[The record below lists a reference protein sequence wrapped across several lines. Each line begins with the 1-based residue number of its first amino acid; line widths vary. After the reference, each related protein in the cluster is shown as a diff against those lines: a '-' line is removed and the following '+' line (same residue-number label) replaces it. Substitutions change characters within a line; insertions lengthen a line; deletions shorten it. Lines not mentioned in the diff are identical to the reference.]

1 MSPRPH
7 SSEIHRVTQSEPR
20 KGISFS
26 RQFRFWVWVNIA
38 LQFFL
43 PLMLAFTPA
52 VRAAQVKWY
61 QTPSEQQAL
70 SASASE
76 LPTLGGSPAGDE
88 KSGDESEKATETQAA
103 QLASKTGQ
111 FLNNASGDAAAGI
124 ARQMATGKASAE
136 IEQWLNRVGTARV
149 KVQVDE
155 EFSLKNSSVDLLI
168 PWYDSPDTLLFSQ
181 HSLHRTDD
189 RTQGNLGAGYRYY
202 TPDWMAG
209 VNAFY
214 DYDFSG
220 EHSRMGMGLEY
231 GRDYLKL
238 AANGYF
244 RLSGWKD
251 ASDLADYEARPAN
264 GWDIRG
270 EGYLPVYPQLGG
282 KLVYEQYYGNEV
294 GLFGRDNRQQD
305 PRAVTAGLSY
315 TPFPLMTLS
324 ADHRMGEGGEN
335 DTRLGVEFSWQFDT
349 PLHKLLDTD
358 AVGQMR
364 TLAGS
369 RYHLVDRNNNIV
381 LEYREKNNLTL
392 KMADALRGYQ
402 GDRLSL
408 DVVVNARHG
417 LERIVWDDSALRAA
431 GGEVTCTANTQC
443 VVTLPLWK
451 TGGID
456 ANTYVISAVAHD
468 KAGNHS
474 PQASTYIFVEQSA
487 VHAEN
492 SSFEIV
498 PTDDP
503 NARVA
508 IIEADG
514 VTTATMTF
522 RAMDEQSLPISSLN
536 PEILQHESSLGG
548 LTISSVREV
557 SAGVYVA
564 TVSGNIAG
572 EAWMA
577 PVVNGSALSS
587 LRKPVTFVASVVAMD
602 FSVVTDNAIA
612 DGVLPNSV
620 KVTLTDAEGNPL
632 ADKVVSFSADNG
644 ASIAASGT
652 TGPDG
657 SVIMTLTSTVAG
669 EATVTASINGSSES
683 VRVTFTADA
692 GSAQIADGALERVIN
707 DAVANGSAPNSVKAT
722 VTDAQGNPLSGQIV
736 NFSADNGA
744 TIAASGTTGAD
755 GSVTITLTSL
765 VAGDATVTASING
778 SSRSVD
784 VTFTADASTGQIA
797 DGALERVINGA
808 LANNIATNSVKATV
822 TDAQGNLLAGQVVNF
837 SADNG
842 ATIAGSG
849 TTGSDGS
856 VTMTLISPVAGDA
869 TVTASINGS
878 SRSVSVT
885 FVADTGTAQI
895 ADGALERVING
906 ALADGTSTNSVKA
919 TVTDAQGNLLA
930 GQVVNFSADN
940 GATIA
945 ASGTTGADGTVT
957 MTLTSL
963 VAGDATVTASINNSS
978 RSVSVTFTADAG
990 TAQLADGALERVIN
1004 GALADGETPNSVK
1017 ATVTDAQGNPLS
1029 GQVVNFSANNGAT
1042 IAASGTTGDDGTVT
1056 MTLTSPVAGD
1066 ATVTASINGSSRSV
1080 NVTFVADT
1088 GTAQIADGALERVI
1102 NDALA
1107 NNIATNSVK
1116 ATVTD
1121 AQGNLLTG
1129 QVVNFSADN
1138 GATIA
1143 ASGTTGA
1150 DGTVTMTLTS
1160 PVAGDATVTAS
1171 INGSSRSVSVTFTA
1185 DASTAQIADGA
1196 LVRVTNGALAD
1207 GSTPN
1212 SVKATVT
1219 DAQGN
1224 LLAGQI
1230 VNFSVNNGA
1239 TIAASG
1245 TTGDDGT
1252 VTMTLTSTVAGD
1264 ATVTASINNSS
1275 RSVSVAFIADA
1286 STARLADG
1294 ALVRVI
1300 NGALADGETPN
1311 SVKATV
1317 TDANGNLLAGQVVNF
1332 SADNG
1337 ATIAASGTTGDDG
1350 TVTMTLTSPV
1360 VGDSTVTASINNSSE
1375 SVEVAFVADTGTA
1388 QIAAGA
1394 LEVVDTGAWADG
1406 ETTNRVKATVTDA
1419 RGTPLPDQVVNF
1431 SADNGATIAAS
1442 GTTNGAG
1449 TITMSLTSLV
1459 AGDVTVTASINGS
1472 SRSVNV
1478 AFVADTNTAQLT
1490 VTADTGEAA
1499 AANGTATRTVTATLT
1514 DAGGNPLQNQP
1525 VSFTADSGPAFSGEA
1540 SGTTDDNG
1548 TVTVALTSITAGTF
1562 TVSGTATD
1570 LSLSGSAEVAFT
1582 ADASTAR
1589 LIIETSSDTKTA
1601 NGTDTHPVT
1610 LKVEDEQ
1617 GNPLTSVHNVTLS
1630 VPADGPLF
1638 SSNNTATLGT
1648 STNSNGELEVSLTSA
1663 VAGTFAVSARLGSNT
1678 PVSAQVRFA
1687 ADISTARL
1695 TVAADSEET
1704 AAANGTA
1711 TRTVTATLTDAGD
1724 NPLQS
1729 QPVIFTVNGGPAFSG
1744 EASGT
1749 TDDNG
1754 TVTVTLTS
1762 IVAGTFTVSGVA
1774 TDLSLSGS
1782 AEVAFM
1788 ADASTAR
1795 LIIETS
1801 SDTKT
1806 ANGTDTHPVTLK
1818 VEDARGN
1825 PLTSV
1830 HNVTLSVPADG
1841 PLFSSNNAATLST
1854 TTNSNG
1860 ELEVSLTSAVAG
1872 TFAVSARLGS
1882 NTPVSAQVRFAADI
1896 STARLTVAA
1905 DSEET
1910 AAANGTATRTVT
1922 ATLTDAGGNPLQS
1935 QPVSFTVNGGPAFS
1949 GEASGTTDD
1958 NGTVTVTLTSIVA
1971 GTFTVSAAA
1980 ASLSLNGS
1988 AEVAFIAD
1996 ASTAQLVIETSSDAT
2011 IANGTDRHPVTLKVE
2026 DARGNPLTSVHNVTL
2041 SVPADGPL
2049 FSSNNAAT
2057 LSTST
2062 DSNGEL
2068 EVSLT
2073 SAVAGTFTVSA
2084 RLGSNTP
2091 VSAQVR
2097 FAADASTARLVIET
2111 SSDATTANGTDSHPV
2126 TLKVEDAQGNA
2137 LAGVRAV
2144 RLEVPTAGP
2153 LFSNDGVSLSANTD
2167 DNGELEVPLTSM
2179 VAGTFTVSARLGSGT
2194 AVSTQV
2200 TFAADLSTAR
2210 LIIETSADT
2219 KTATGADP
2227 HPVTLKVVDAQ
2238 NNALAGTH
2246 TVTLSVPADGPLFS
2260 NNAATLSTTTNNN
2273 GELEVPLTSTVV
2285 GTFTV
2290 NASLGS
2296 DTPVSADLTF
2306 VRYEIYTATISL
2318 SPETDG
2324 TDLSSDISIAA
2335 NGTDQTRVVV
2345 VIKDQDQ
2352 RPAVGLTGLKIK
2364 ANQSL
2369 MKEIAGS
2376 VMTAGTEYDLVPST
2390 TDGVYYKTVVAGTDT
2405 GSVRFSV
2412 TSGLTENDIAITS
2425 NSVTV
2430 NLTAGEPASA
2440 GVYLSSE
2447 TDGTDI
2453 ASRTTTLAA
2462 NGTDRKNIVIV
2473 VKDANG
2479 HGVTGLEDG
2488 LRVLTS
2494 TGGLLST
2501 VSGTEIA
2508 GGTEYGGFEPGTA
2521 DGVYYLTLKA
2531 GTTLGTVVF
2540 NVTNGLPQDLITPGT
2555 NNVTINLAAG
2565 EQSVAGIYLSSERDG
2580 TGLEA
2585 TKSLVADGNSS
2596 SYTRVVVTV
2605 RDANGHGINGLP
2617 LTIAAQ
2623 SGGGLLKNANGVSIT
2638 EGTDFTMA
2646 RGTEDGVYY
2655 LSVWAQTT
2663 SGTVKFSVTGG
2674 LNPGVIP
2681 AGQNNVT
2688 VNLTAG
2694 EQSVAGIYLS
2704 SETDGT
2710 GLEATKS
2717 LVANGS
2723 SYTRVVVKVE
2733 DANGNGVTGLRL
2745 KIAAQSGGGLLR
2757 NANNVSMTQ
2766 GTDFD
2771 MVAGTEDGV
2780 YYLSVWAGTR
2790 TGTVTFSVTDG
2801 LNPGVLPAGS
2811 NNVTVNLTAGAPSV
2825 AGIYLSSEADGTALE
2840 STKSLVAV
2848 ANSNFTRVVVTVKD
2862 ANGNGVKGLEG
2873 LKIAAQSGG
2882 GLLTSGGVSMT
2893 QGTDFDMIASD
2904 VEGVYYLNVWS
2915 GNTSG
2920 TVTFSVTRGLN
2931 PGVIPTGRNNVTVN
2945 LTAGDPSVA
2954 GIYLSSET
2962 NGTALTGTK
2971 SIVADGSSY
2980 TRVVVTVKDANGNGV
2995 NDLRLKIAAQSG
3007 GGLLTSGG
3015 VSMTQGTDFDMIAS
3029 GVDGVYY
3036 RNVWSRKTAGT
3047 VKFSVTGGV
3056 DEGLIPAG
3064 SNNVTVNLT
3073 AGSPSSANT
3082 SIRLSS
3088 RTDGTALVTSTS
3100 MVANGSNETRV
3111 VVTVKDANGNPVK
3124 DLTDL
3129 RIKAGTGS
3137 LLKNTDG
3144 TLIAEGTEYAL
3155 ASTTDGVYYKT
3166 VKAGT
3171 KAGSV
3176 KFWVS
3181 YGLPGGTIS
3190 DADNGVTVNLVADTP
3205 SSANTSIRLSS
3216 RTDGTALVTSTSLVA
3231 NGSNETKVV
3240 VTVKDANGNP
3250 VKNLTGLRIK
3260 AGTDSLLKN
3269 TDGTLIVTGTEY
3281 ALASTTDGVYYK
3293 TVKAGTTAGSVRF
3306 WVSYGL
3312 PAGTIS
3318 SADNGVTVTLTTP
3331 PPATAQINAWWS
3343 YQGGSNGSTYREFSS
3358 AVRFLTSAGT
3368 PMQCDSVTV
3377 VGNGGTG
3384 FAANANTTMAN
3395 RHTFA
3400 ASYWSNDS
3408 STFNANTKTYSFSK
3422 RTSVYQNGGAGNT
3435 FSVVLAA
3442 SGQISYPVV
3451 GVGMLGGGDLLTFSC
3466 RVGSTTYSFKSSNN
3480 NMTVNSSLF

>member
-1 MSPRPH
+1 
-7 SSEIHRVTQSEPR
+7 
-20 KGISFS
+20 
-26 RQFRFWVWVNIA
+26 
-38 LQFFL
+38 
-43 PLMLAFTPA
+43 
-52 VRAAQVKWY
+52 
-61 QTPSEQQAL
+61 
-70 SASASE
+70 
-76 LPTLGGSPAGDE
+76 
-88 KSGDESEKATETQAA
+88 
-103 QLASKTGQ
+103 
-111 FLNNASGDAAAGI
+111 
-124 ARQMATGKASAE
+124 
-136 IEQWLNRVGTARV
+136 
-149 KVQVDE
+149 
-155 EFSLKNSSVDLLI
+155 
-168 PWYDSPDTLLFSQ
+168 
-181 HSLHRTDD
+181 
-189 RTQGNLGAGYRYY
+189 
-202 TPDWMAG
+202 
-209 VNAFY
+209 
-214 DYDFSG
+214 
-220 EHSRMGMGLEY
+220 
-231 GRDYLKL
+231 
-238 AANGYF
+238 
-244 RLSGWKD
+244 
-251 ASDLADYEARPAN
+251 
-264 GWDIRG
+264 
-270 EGYLPVYPQLGG
+270 
-282 KLVYEQYYGNEV
+282 
-294 GLFGRDNRQQD
+294 
-305 PRAVTAGLSY
+305 
-315 TPFPLMTLS
+315 
-324 ADHRMGEGGEN
+324 
-335 DTRLGVEFSWQFDT
+335 
-349 PLHKLLDTD
+349 
-358 AVGQMR
+358 
-364 TLAGS
+364 
-369 RYHLVDRNNNIV
+369 
-381 LEYREKNNLTL
+381 
-392 KMADALRGYQ
+392 
-402 GDRLSL
+402 
-408 DVVVNARHG
+408 
-417 LERIVWDDSALRAA
+417 
-431 GGEVTCTANTQC
+431 
-443 VVTLPLWK
+443 
-451 TGGID
+451 
-456 ANTYVISAVAHD
+456 
-468 KAGNHS
+468 
-474 PQASTYIFVEQSA
+474 
-487 VHAEN
+487 
-492 SSFEIV
+492 
-498 PTDDP
+498 
-503 NARVA
+503 
-508 IIEADG
+508 
-514 VTTATMTF
+514 
-522 RAMDEQSLPISSLN
+522 
-536 PEILQHESSLGG
+536 
-548 LTISSVREV
+548 
-557 SAGVYVA
+557 
-564 TVSGNIAG
+564 
-572 EAWMA
+572 
-577 PVVNGSALSS
+577 
-587 LRKPVTFVASVVAMD
+587 
-602 FSVVTDNAIA
+602 
-612 DGVLPNSV
+612 
-620 KVTLTDAEGNPL
+620 
-632 ADKVVSFSADNG
+632 
-644 ASIAASGT
+644 
-652 TGPDG
+652 
-657 SVIMTLTSTVAG
+657 
-669 EATVTASINGSSES
+669 
-683 VRVTFTADA
+683 
-692 GSAQIADGALERVIN
+692 
-707 DAVANGSAPNSVKAT
+707 
-722 VTDAQGNPLSGQIV
+722 
-736 NFSADNGA
+736 
-744 TIAASGTTGAD
+744 
-755 GSVTITLTSL
+755 
-765 VAGDATVTASING
+765 
-778 SSRSVD
+778 
-784 VTFTADASTGQIA
+784 
-797 DGALERVINGA
+797 
-808 LANNIATNSVKATV
+808 
-822 TDAQGNLLAGQVVNF
+822 
-837 SADNG
+837 
-842 ATIAGSG
+842 
-849 TTGSDGS
+849 
-856 VTMTLISPVAGDA
+856 
-869 TVTASINGS
+869 
-878 SRSVSVT
+878 
-885 FVADTGTAQI
+885 
-895 ADGALERVING
+895 
-906 ALADGTSTNSVKA
+906 
-919 TVTDAQGNLLA
+919 
-930 GQVVNFSADN
+930 
-940 GATIA
+940 
-945 ASGTTGADGTVT
+945 
-957 MTLTSL
+957 
-963 VAGDATVTASINNSS
+963 
-978 RSVSVTFTADAG
+978 
-990 TAQLADGALERVIN
+990 
-1004 GALADGETPNSVK
+1004 
-1017 ATVTDAQGNPLS
+1017 
-1029 GQVVNFSANNGAT
+1029 
-1042 IAASGTTGDDGTVT
+1042 
-1056 MTLTSPVAGD
+1056 
-1066 ATVTASINGSSRSV
+1066 
-1080 NVTFVADT
+1080 
-1088 GTAQIADGALERVI
+1088 
-1102 NDALA
+1102 
-1107 NNIATNSVK
+1107 
-1116 ATVTD
+1116 
-1121 AQGNLLTG
+1121 
-1129 QVVNFSADN
+1129 
-1138 GATIA
+1138 
-1143 ASGTTGA
+1143 
-1150 DGTVTMTLTS
+1150 
-1160 PVAGDATVTAS
+1160 
-1171 INGSSRSVSVTFTA
+1171 
-1185 DASTAQIADGA
+1185 
-1196 LVRVTNGALAD
+1196 
-1207 GSTPN
+1207 
-1212 SVKATVT
+1212 
-1219 DAQGN
+1219 
-1224 LLAGQI
+1224 
-1230 VNFSVNNGA
+1230 
-1239 TIAASG
+1239 
-1245 TTGDDGT
+1245 
-1252 VTMTLTSTVAGD
+1252 
-1264 ATVTASINNSS
+1264 
-1275 RSVSVAFIADA
+1275 
-1286 STARLADG
+1286 
-1294 ALVRVI
+1294 
-1300 NGALADGETPN
+1300 
-1311 SVKATV
+1311 
-1317 TDANGNLLAGQVVNF
+1317 
-1332 SADNG
+1332 
-1337 ATIAASGTTGDDG
+1337 
-1350 TVTMTLTSPV
+1350 
-1360 VGDSTVTASINNSSE
+1360 
-1375 SVEVAFVADTGTA
+1375 
-1388 QIAAGA
+1388 
-1394 LEVVDTGAWADG
+1394 
-1406 ETTNRVKATVTDA
+1406 
-1419 RGTPLPDQVVNF
+1419 
-1431 SADNGATIAAS
+1431 
-1442 GTTNGAG
+1442 
-1449 TITMSLTSLV
+1449 
-1459 AGDVTVTASINGS
+1459 
-1472 SRSVNV
+1472 
-1478 AFVADTNTAQLT
+1478 
-1490 VTADTGEAA
+1490 

-1525 VSFTADSGPAFSGEA
+1525 VSFTVNGGPVFSGEA
-1540 SGTTDDNG
+1540 SGTTG
-1548 TVTVALTSITAGTF
+1548 
-1562 TVSGTATD
+1562 
-1570 LSLSGSAEVAFT
+1570 
-1582 ADASTAR
+1582 
-1589 LIIETSSDTKTA
+1589 
-1601 NGTDTHPVT
+1601 
-1610 LKVEDEQ
+1610 
-1617 GNPLTSVHNVTLS
+1617 
-1630 VPADGPLF
+1630 
-1638 SSNNTATLGT
+1638 
-1648 STNSNGELEVSLTSA
+1648 
-1663 VAGTFAVSARLGSNT
+1663 
-1678 PVSAQVRFA
+1678 
-1687 ADISTARL
+1687 
-1695 TVAADSEET
+1695 
-1704 AAANGTA
+1704 
-1711 TRTVTATLTDAGD
+1711 
-1724 NPLQS
+1724 
-1729 QPVIFTVNGGPAFSG
+1729 
-1744 EASGT
+1744 
-1749 TDDNG
+1749 DNG

-1762 IVAGTFTVSGVA
+1762 IVAGTFAVSA
-1774 TDLSLSGS
+1774 AAASLSLNGS
-1782 AEVAFM
+1782 AEIAFI
-1788 ADASTAR
+1788 ADASTAQ
-1795 LIIETS
+1795 LVIETS
-1801 SDTKT
+1801 SDATI

-1854 TTNSNG
+1854 STNN
-1860 ELEVSLTSAVAG
+1860 
-1872 TFAVSARLGS
+1872 
-1882 NTPVSAQVRFAADI
+1882 
-1896 STARLTVAA
+1896 
-1905 DSEET
+1905 
-1910 AAANGTATRTVT
+1910 
-1922 ATLTDAGGNPLQS
+1922 
-1935 QPVSFTVNGGPAFS
+1935 
-1949 GEASGTTDD
+1949 
-1958 NGTVTVTLTSIVA
+1958 
-1971 GTFTVSAAA
+1971 
-1980 ASLSLNGS
+1980 
-1988 AEVAFIAD
+1988 
-1996 ASTAQLVIETSSDAT
+1996 
-2011 IANGTDRHPVTLKVE
+2011 
-2026 DARGNPLTSVHNVTL
+2026 
-2041 SVPADGPL
+2041 
-2049 FSSNNAAT
+2049 
-2057 LSTST
+2057 
-2062 DSNGEL
+2062 NGEL

-2260 NNAATLSTTTNNN
+2260 NNAATLSATTNNN

-2296 DTPVSADLTF
+2296 DTPVSADVTF

-2352 RPAVGLTGLKIK
+2352 RPAIGLTGLKIK

-2462 NGTDRKNIVIV
+2462 NGTDRTNIVIV

-2540 NVTNGLPQDLITPGT
+2540 NVTDGLPYNLITPGT

-2617 LTIAAQ
+2617 LKIAAQ

-2646 RGTEDGVYY
+2646 PGTGDGVYY

-2848 ANSNFTRVVVTVKD
+2848 ANSNFTRVVVKVED

-2893 QGTDFDMIASD
+2893 QGTDFDMTASD

-3007 GGLLTSGG
+3007 GGLLRSSSGAAVGQG
-3015 VSMTQGTDFDMIAS
+3015 VEYTMAPGTA
-3029 GVDGVYY
+3029 DGVYY
-3036 RNVWSRKTAGT
+3036 LSVWSRTTAGT

-3231 NGSNETKVV
+3231 NGSNETRVV

-3343 YQGGSNGSTYREFSS
+3343 YQGGSNGSTYREFNS

-3408 STFNANTKTYSFSK
+3408 STFNANTKTYSFNK

>member
-61 QTPSEQQAL
+61 QTPSEQQAV

-282 KLVYEQYYGNEV
+282 KLVYEQYYGKEV

-557 SAGVYVA
+557 SSGVYVA

-612 DGVLPNSV
+612 DGILPNSV

-707 DAVANGSAPNSVKAT
+707 DAVANGSATNSVKAT
-722 VTDAQGNPLSGQIV
+722 VTDAQGNPLSGQVV

-744 TIAASGTTGAD
+744 TIAGSGTTGAD
-755 GSVTITLTSL
+755 GSVTMTLTSL

-856 VTMTLISPVAGDA
+856 VTMTLTSPVAGDA
-869 TVTASINGS
+869 TVTASINNS

-885 FVADTGTAQI
+885 FTADTGTAQI

-990 TAQLADGALERVIN
+990 TAQLADGALERMVN
-1004 GALADGETPNSVK
+1004 GALANNIATNSVK

-1143 ASGTTGA
+1143 ASGTTGS

-1196 LVRVTNGALAD
+1196 LVRVSNGALAD

-1252 VTMTLTSTVAGD
+1252 VLMTLTSTVAGD

-1275 RSVSVAFIADA
+1275 RSVSVTFIADA

-1394 LEVVDTGAWADG
+1394 LEVVETGARADG
-1406 ETTNRVKATVTDA
+1406 VTTNRVKATVTDA

-1514 DAGGNPLQNQP
+1514 DAGGNPLQSQP

-1601 NGTDTHPVT
+1601 NGTATHPVM

-1617 GNPLTSVHNVTLS
+1617 
-1630 VPADGPLF
+1630 
-1638 SSNNTATLGT
+1638 
-1648 STNSNGELEVSLTSA
+1648 
-1663 VAGTFAVSARLGSNT
+1663 
-1678 PVSAQVRFA
+1678 
-1687 ADISTARL
+1687 
-1695 TVAADSEET
+1695 
-1704 AAANGTA
+1704 
-1711 TRTVTATLTDAGD
+1711 
-1724 NPLQS
+1724 
-1729 QPVIFTVNGGPAFSG
+1729 
-1744 EASGT
+1744 
-1749 TDDNG
+1749 
-1754 TVTVTLTS
+1754 
-1762 IVAGTFTVSGVA
+1762 
-1774 TDLSLSGS
+1774 
-1782 AEVAFM
+1782 
-1788 ADASTAR
+1788 
-1795 LIIETS
+1795 
-1801 SDTKT
+1801 
-1806 ANGTDTHPVTLK
+1806 
-1818 VEDARGN
+1818 
-1825 PLTSV
+1825 
-1830 HNVTLSVPADG
+1830 
-1841 PLFSSNNAATLST
+1841 
-1854 TTNSNG
+1854 
-1860 ELEVSLTSAVAG
+1860 
-1872 TFAVSARLGS
+1872 
-1882 NTPVSAQVRFAADI
+1882 
-1896 STARLTVAA
+1896 
-1905 DSEET
+1905 
-1910 AAANGTATRTVT
+1910 
-1922 ATLTDAGGNPLQS
+1922 
-1935 QPVSFTVNGGPAFS
+1935 
-1949 GEASGTTDD
+1949 
-1958 NGTVTVTLTSIVA
+1958 
-1971 GTFTVSAAA
+1971 
-1980 ASLSLNGS
+1980 
-1988 AEVAFIAD
+1988 
-1996 ASTAQLVIETSSDAT
+1996 
-2011 IANGTDRHPVTLKVE
+2011 
-2026 DARGNPLTSVHNVTL
+2026 GNPLTSVHNVTL

-2062 DSNGEL
+2062 DS
-2068 EVSLT
+2068 
-2073 SAVAGTFTVSA
+2073 
-2084 RLGSNTP
+2084 
-2091 VSAQVR
+2091 
-2097 FAADASTARLVIET
+2097 
-2111 SSDATTANGTDSHPV
+2111 
-2126 TLKVEDAQGNA
+2126 
-2137 LAGVRAV
+2137 
-2144 RLEVPTAGP
+2144 
-2153 LFSNDGVSLSANTD
+2153 
-2167 DNGELEVPLTSM
+2167 
-2179 VAGTFTVSARLGSGT
+2179 
-2194 AVSTQV
+2194 
-2200 TFAADLSTAR
+2200 
-2210 LIIETSADT
+2210 
-2219 KTATGADP
+2219 
-2227 HPVTLKVVDAQ
+2227 
-2238 NNALAGTH
+2238 
-2246 TVTLSVPADGPLFS
+2246 
-2260 NNAATLSTTTNNN
+2260 
-2273 GELEVPLTSTVV
+2273 
-2285 GTFTV
+2285 
-2290 NASLGS
+2290 
-2296 DTPVSADLTF
+2296 
-2306 VRYEIYTATISL
+2306 
-2318 SPETDG
+2318 
-2324 TDLSSDISIAA
+2324 
-2335 NGTDQTRVVV
+2335 
-2345 VIKDQDQ
+2345 
-2352 RPAVGLTGLKIK
+2352 
-2364 ANQSL
+2364 
-2369 MKEIAGS
+2369 
-2376 VMTAGTEYDLVPST
+2376 
-2390 TDGVYYKTVVAGTDT
+2390 
-2405 GSVRFSV
+2405 
-2412 TSGLTENDIAITS
+2412 
-2425 NSVTV
+2425 
-2430 NLTAGEPASA
+2430 
-2440 GVYLSSE
+2440 
-2447 TDGTDI
+2447 
-2453 ASRTTTLAA
+2453 
-2462 NGTDRKNIVIV
+2462 
-2473 VKDANG
+2473 
-2479 HGVTGLEDG
+2479 
-2488 LRVLTS
+2488 
-2494 TGGLLST
+2494 
-2501 VSGTEIA
+2501 
-2508 GGTEYGGFEPGTA
+2508 
-2521 DGVYYLTLKA
+2521 
-2531 GTTLGTVVF
+2531 
-2540 NVTNGLPQDLITPGT
+2540 
-2555 NNVTINLAAG
+2555 
-2565 EQSVAGIYLSSERDG
+2565 
-2580 TGLEA
+2580 
-2585 TKSLVADGNSS
+2585 
-2596 SYTRVVVTV
+2596 
-2605 RDANGHGINGLP
+2605 
-2617 LTIAAQ
+2617 
-2623 SGGGLLKNANGVSIT
+2623 
-2638 EGTDFTMA
+2638 
-2646 RGTEDGVYY
+2646 
-2655 LSVWAQTT
+2655 
-2663 SGTVKFSVTGG
+2663 
-2674 LNPGVIP
+2674 
-2681 AGQNNVT
+2681 
-2688 VNLTAG
+2688 
-2694 EQSVAGIYLS
+2694 
-2704 SETDGT
+2704 
-2710 GLEATKS
+2710 
-2717 LVANGS
+2717 
-2723 SYTRVVVKVE
+2723 
-2733 DANGNGVTGLRL
+2733 
-2745 KIAAQSGGGLLR
+2745 
-2757 NANNVSMTQ
+2757 
-2766 GTDFD
+2766 
-2771 MVAGTEDGV
+2771 
-2780 YYLSVWAGTR
+2780 
-2790 TGTVTFSVTDG
+2790 
-2801 LNPGVLPAGS
+2801 
-2811 NNVTVNLTAGAPSV
+2811 
-2825 AGIYLSSEADGTALE
+2825 
-2840 STKSLVAV
+2840 
-2848 ANSNFTRVVVTVKD
+2848 
-2862 ANGNGVKGLEG
+2862 
-2873 LKIAAQSGG
+2873 
-2882 GLLTSGGVSMT
+2882 
-2893 QGTDFDMIASD
+2893 
-2904 VEGVYYLNVWS
+2904 
-2915 GNTSG
+2915 
-2920 TVTFSVTRGLN
+2920 
-2931 PGVIPTGRNNVTVN
+2931 
-2945 LTAGDPSVA
+2945 
-2954 GIYLSSET
+2954 
-2962 NGTALTGTK
+2962 
-2971 SIVADGSSY
+2971 
-2980 TRVVVTVKDANGNGV
+2980 
-2995 NDLRLKIAAQSG
+2995 
-3007 GGLLTSGG
+3007 
-3015 VSMTQGTDFDMIAS
+3015 
-3029 GVDGVYY
+3029 
-3036 RNVWSRKTAGT
+3036 
-3047 VKFSVTGGV
+3047 
-3056 DEGLIPAG
+3056 
-3064 SNNVTVNLT
+3064 
-3073 AGSPSSANT
+3073 
-3082 SIRLSS
+3082 
-3088 RTDGTALVTSTS
+3088 
-3100 MVANGSNETRV
+3100 
-3111 VVTVKDANGNPVK
+3111 
-3124 DLTDL
+3124 
-3129 RIKAGTGS
+3129 
-3137 LLKNTDG
+3137 
-3144 TLIAEGTEYAL
+3144 
-3155 ASTTDGVYYKT
+3155 
-3166 VKAGT
+3166 
-3171 KAGSV
+3171 
-3176 KFWVS
+3176 
-3181 YGLPGGTIS
+3181 
-3190 DADNGVTVNLVADTP
+3190 
-3205 SSANTSIRLSS
+3205 
-3216 RTDGTALVTSTSLVA
+3216 
-3231 NGSNETKVV
+3231 
-3240 VTVKDANGNP
+3240 
-3250 VKNLTGLRIK
+3250 
-3260 AGTDSLLKN
+3260 
-3269 TDGTLIVTGTEY
+3269 
-3281 ALASTTDGVYYK
+3281 
-3293 TVKAGTTAGSVRF
+3293 
-3306 WVSYGL
+3306 
-3312 PAGTIS
+3312 
-3318 SADNGVTVTLTTP
+3318 
-3331 PPATAQINAWWS
+3331 
-3343 YQGGSNGSTYREFSS
+3343 
-3358 AVRFLTSAGT
+3358 
-3368 PMQCDSVTV
+3368 
-3377 VGNGGTG
+3377 
-3384 FAANANTTMAN
+3384 
-3395 RHTFA
+3395 
-3400 ASYWSNDS
+3400 
-3408 STFNANTKTYSFSK
+3408 
-3422 RTSVYQNGGAGNT
+3422 
-3435 FSVVLAA
+3435 
-3442 SGQISYPVV
+3442 
-3451 GVGMLGGGDLLTFSC
+3451 
-3466 RVGSTTYSFKSSNN
+3466 
-3480 NMTVNSSLF
+3480 

>member
-61 QTPSEQQAL
+61 QTPSEQQAV

-282 KLVYEQYYGNEV
+282 KLVYEQYYGKEV

-456 ANTYVISAVAHD
+456 ANTYVISAVA
-468 KAGNHS
+468 GL
-474 PQASTYIFVEQSA
+474 EQ
-487 VHAEN
+487 
-492 SSFEIV
+492 
-498 PTDDP
+498 T
-503 NARVA
+503 
-508 IIEADG
+508 
-514 VTTATMTF
+514 
-522 RAMDEQSLPISSLN
+522 
-536 PEILQHESSLGG
+536 
-548 LTISSVREV
+548 
-557 SAGVYVA
+557 
-564 TVSGNIAG
+564 
-572 EAWMA
+572 
-577 PVVNGSALSS
+577 
-587 LRKPVTFVASVVAMD
+587 K
-602 FSVVTDNAIA
+602 
-612 DGVLPNSV
+612 
-620 KVTLTDAEGNPL
+620 
-632 ADKVVSFSADNG
+632 
-644 ASIAASGT
+644 
-652 TGPDG
+652 
-657 SVIMTLTSTVAG
+657 
-669 EATVTASINGSSES
+669 
-683 VRVTFTADA
+683 
-692 GSAQIADGALERVIN
+692 
-707 DAVANGSAPNSVKAT
+707 
-722 VTDAQGNPLSGQIV
+722 
-736 NFSADNGA
+736 
-744 TIAASGTTGAD
+744 
-755 GSVTITLTSL
+755 SL
-765 VAGDATVTASING
+765 VADGG
-778 SSRSVD
+778 SYS
-784 VTFTADASTGQIA
+784 
-797 DGALERVINGA
+797 
-808 LANNIATNSVKATV
+808 
-822 TDAQGNLLAGQVVNF
+822 
-837 SADNG
+837 
-842 ATIAGSG
+842 
-849 TTGSDGS
+849 
-856 VTMTLISPVAGDA
+856 
-869 TVTASINGS
+869 
-878 SRSVSVT
+878 
-885 FVADTGTAQI
+885 
-895 ADGALERVING
+895 
-906 ALADGTSTNSVKA
+906 
-919 TVTDAQGNLLA
+919 
-930 GQVVNFSADN
+930 
-940 GATIA
+940 
-945 ASGTTGADGTVT
+945 
-957 MTLTSL
+957 
-963 VAGDATVTASINNSS
+963 
-978 RSVSVTFTADAG
+978 
-990 TAQLADGALERVIN
+990 
-1004 GALADGETPNSVK
+1004 
-1017 ATVTDAQGNPLS
+1017 
-1029 GQVVNFSANNGAT
+1029 
-1042 IAASGTTGDDGTVT
+1042 
-1056 MTLTSPVAGD
+1056 
-1066 ATVTASINGSSRSV
+1066 
-1080 NVTFVADT
+1080 
-1088 GTAQIADGALERVI
+1088 
-1102 NDALA
+1102 
-1107 NNIATNSVK
+1107 
-1116 ATVTD
+1116 
-1121 AQGNLLTG
+1121 
-1129 QVVNFSADN
+1129 
-1138 GATIA
+1138 
-1143 ASGTTGA
+1143 
-1150 DGTVTMTLTS
+1150 
-1160 PVAGDATVTAS
+1160 
-1171 INGSSRSVSVTFTA
+1171 
-1185 DASTAQIADGA
+1185 
-1196 LVRVTNGALAD
+1196 
-1207 GSTPN
+1207 
-1212 SVKATVT
+1212 
-1219 DAQGN
+1219 
-1224 LLAGQI
+1224 
-1230 VNFSVNNGA
+1230 
-1239 TIAASG
+1239 
-1245 TTGDDGT
+1245 
-1252 VTMTLTSTVAGD
+1252 
-1264 ATVTASINNSS
+1264 
-1275 RSVSVAFIADA
+1275 
-1286 STARLADG
+1286 
-1294 ALVRVI
+1294 
-1300 NGALADGETPN
+1300 
-1311 SVKATV
+1311 
-1317 TDANGNLLAGQVVNF
+1317 
-1332 SADNG
+1332 
-1337 ATIAASGTTGDDG
+1337 
-1350 TVTMTLTSPV
+1350 
-1360 VGDSTVTASINNSSE
+1360 
-1375 SVEVAFVADTGTA
+1375 
-1388 QIAAGA
+1388 
-1394 LEVVDTGAWADG
+1394 
-1406 ETTNRVKATVTDA
+1406 
-1419 RGTPLPDQVVNF
+1419 
-1431 SADNGATIAAS
+1431 
-1442 GTTNGAG
+1442 
-1449 TITMSLTSLV
+1449 
-1459 AGDVTVTASINGS
+1459 
-1472 SRSVNV
+1472 
-1478 AFVADTNTAQLT
+1478 
-1490 VTADTGEAA
+1490 
-1499 AANGTATRTVTATLT
+1499 
-1514 DAGGNPLQNQP
+1514 
-1525 VSFTADSGPAFSGEA
+1525 
-1540 SGTTDDNG
+1540 
-1548 TVTVALTSITAGTF
+1548 
-1562 TVSGTATD
+1562 
-1570 LSLSGSAEVAFT
+1570 
-1582 ADASTAR
+1582 
-1589 LIIETSSDTKTA
+1589 
-1601 NGTDTHPVT
+1601 
-1610 LKVEDEQ
+1610 
-1617 GNPLTSVHNVTLS
+1617 
-1630 VPADGPLF
+1630 
-1638 SSNNTATLGT
+1638 
-1648 STNSNGELEVSLTSA
+1648 
-1663 VAGTFAVSARLGSNT
+1663 
-1678 PVSAQVRFA
+1678 
-1687 ADISTARL
+1687 
-1695 TVAADSEET
+1695 
-1704 AAANGTA
+1704 
-1711 TRTVTATLTDAGD
+1711 
-1724 NPLQS
+1724 
-1729 QPVIFTVNGGPAFSG
+1729 
-1744 EASGT
+1744 
-1749 TDDNG
+1749 
-1754 TVTVTLTS
+1754 
-1762 IVAGTFTVSGVA
+1762 
-1774 TDLSLSGS
+1774 
-1782 AEVAFM
+1782 
-1788 ADASTAR
+1788 
-1795 LIIETS
+1795 
-1801 SDTKT
+1801 
-1806 ANGTDTHPVTLK
+1806 
-1818 VEDARGN
+1818 
-1825 PLTSV
+1825 
-1830 HNVTLSVPADG
+1830 
-1841 PLFSSNNAATLST
+1841 
-1854 TTNSNG
+1854 
-1860 ELEVSLTSAVAG
+1860 
-1872 TFAVSARLGS
+1872 
-1882 NTPVSAQVRFAADI
+1882 
-1896 STARLTVAA
+1896 
-1905 DSEET
+1905 
-1910 AAANGTATRTVT
+1910 
-1922 ATLTDAGGNPLQS
+1922 
-1935 QPVSFTVNGGPAFS
+1935 
-1949 GEASGTTDD
+1949 
-1958 NGTVTVTLTSIVA
+1958 
-1971 GTFTVSAAA
+1971 
-1980 ASLSLNGS
+1980 
-1988 AEVAFIAD
+1988 
-1996 ASTAQLVIETSSDAT
+1996 
-2011 IANGTDRHPVTLKVE
+2011 
-2026 DARGNPLTSVHNVTL
+2026 
-2041 SVPADGPL
+2041 
-2049 FSSNNAAT
+2049 
-2057 LSTST
+2057 
-2062 DSNGEL
+2062 
-2068 EVSLT
+2068 
-2073 SAVAGTFTVSA
+2073 
-2084 RLGSNTP
+2084 
-2091 VSAQVR
+2091 
-2097 FAADASTARLVIET
+2097 
-2111 SSDATTANGTDSHPV
+2111 
-2126 TLKVEDAQGNA
+2126 
-2137 LAGVRAV
+2137 
-2144 RLEVPTAGP
+2144 
-2153 LFSNDGVSLSANTD
+2153 
-2167 DNGELEVPLTSM
+2167 
-2179 VAGTFTVSARLGSGT
+2179 
-2194 AVSTQV
+2194 
-2200 TFAADLSTAR
+2200 
-2210 LIIETSADT
+2210 
-2219 KTATGADP
+2219 
-2227 HPVTLKVVDAQ
+2227 
-2238 NNALAGTH
+2238 
-2246 TVTLSVPADGPLFS
+2246 
-2260 NNAATLSTTTNNN
+2260 
-2273 GELEVPLTSTVV
+2273 
-2285 GTFTV
+2285 
-2290 NASLGS
+2290 
-2296 DTPVSADLTF
+2296 
-2306 VRYEIYTATISL
+2306 Y
-2318 SPETDG
+2318 
-2324 TDLSSDISIAA
+2324 
-2335 NGTDQTRVVV
+2335 TRVVV
-2345 VIKDQDQ
+2345 
-2352 RPAVGLTGLKIK
+2352 T
-2364 ANQSL
+2364 
-2369 MKEIAGS
+2369 
-2376 VMTAGTEYDLVPST
+2376 
-2390 TDGVYYKTVVAGTDT
+2390 
-2405 GSVRFSV
+2405 
-2412 TSGLTENDIAITS
+2412 
-2425 NSVTV
+2425 
-2430 NLTAGEPASA
+2430 
-2440 GVYLSSE
+2440 
-2447 TDGTDI
+2447 
-2453 ASRTTTLAA
+2453 
-2462 NGTDRKNIVIV
+2462 

-2479 HGVTGLEDG
+2479 HGV
-2488 LRVLTS
+2488 
-2494 TGGLLST
+2494 
-2501 VSGTEIA
+2501 
-2508 GGTEYGGFEPGTA
+2508 
-2521 DGVYYLTLKA
+2521 
-2531 GTTLGTVVF
+2531 
-2540 NVTNGLPQDLITPGT
+2540 NGLQP
-2555 NNVTINLAAG
+2555 
-2565 EQSVAGIYLSSERDG
+2565 
-2580 TGLEA
+2580 
-2585 TKSLVADGNSS
+2585 
-2596 SYTRVVVTV
+2596 
-2605 RDANGHGINGLP
+2605 
-2617 LTIAAQ
+2617 TIAAQ

-2733 DANGNGVTGLRL
+2733 DANGNGVNGLRL

-2862 ANGNGVKGLEG
+2862 ANGNGVKGLEE

-2920 TVTFSVTRGLN
+2920 TVTFSVTGGLN
-2931 PGVIPTGRNNVTVN
+2931 PGVIPAGRNNVTVN

-2962 NGTALTGTK
+2962 NGTALTSTK
-2971 SIVADGSSY
+2971 SIVADGSSD

-2995 NDLRLKIAAQSG
+2995 NGLRLKIAAQSG

-3015 VSMTQGTDFDMIAS
+3015 VLMTQGTDFDMIAS

-3047 VKFSVTGGV
+3047 VTFSVTGGLNPGV
-3056 DEGLIPAG
+3056 IPAG

-3144 TLIAEGTEYAL
+3144 TLIVTGTEYAL

-3250 VKNLTGLRIK
+3250 VKNLTDLRIK

-3312 PAGTIS
+3312 PGGTIS

>member
-7 SSEIHRVTQSEPR
+7 SSGIHRVTQSEPR

-26 RQFRFWVWVNIA
+26 RQFRFWVWVNIV

-61 QTPSEQQAL
+61 QTPSEQQAV
-70 SASASE
+70 STSASE
-76 LPTLGGSPAGDE
+76 LPTLGGGPAGDE
-88 KSGDESEKATETQAA
+88 KSGDENDKATETQAA

-136 IEQWLNRVGTARV
+136 IEQWLNRVGTAQV

-168 PWYDSPDTLLFSQ
+168 PWYDRPDTLLFSQ

-244 RLSGWKD
+244 RLSGWKN

-282 KLVYEQYYGNEV
+282 KLVYEQYYGKEV

-468 KAGNHS
+468 KAGHHS

-522 RAMDEQSLPISSLN
+522 RAMDEQSLPVSSLN

-587 LRKPVTFVASVVAMD
+587 LRKSVTFVASVVSMD

-632 ADKVVSFSADNG
+632 ADKVVSFSVDSG

-707 DAVANGSAPNSVKAT
+707 DAIANGSATNSVKAT

-744 TIAASGTTGAD
+744 TIAASGTTGSD
-755 GSVTITLTSL
+755 GSVTMTLTSL

-778 SSRSVD
+778 SSRSVN
-784 VTFTADASTGQIA
+784 VTFTADASTAQIA
-797 DGALERVINGA
+797 DGALERVINDA
-808 LANNIATNSVKATV
+808 LANNIATNSVKATL

-842 ATIAGSG
+842 ATIAASG
-849 TTGSDGS
+849 TTGADGT
-856 VTMTLISPVAGDA
+856 VTMTLTSTVAGDA
-869 TVTASINGS
+869 TVTASINNS

-885 FVADTGTAQI
+885 FTADTGTAQI

-906 ALADGTSTNSVKA
+906 ALANNTATNSVKA

-1004 GALADGETPNSVK
+1004 GALA
-1017 ATVTDAQGNPLS
+1017 
-1029 GQVVNFSANNGAT
+1029 
-1042 IAASGTTGDDGTVT
+1042 
-1056 MTLTSPVAGD
+1056 
-1066 ATVTASINGSSRSV
+1066 NGS
-1080 NVTFVADT
+1080 
-1088 GTAQIADGALERVI
+1088 E
-1102 NDALA
+1102 
-1107 NNIATNSVK
+1107 TNSVK

-1121 AQGNLLTG
+1121 AQGNLLAG

-1143 ASGTTGA
+1143 ASGTTGS
-1150 DGTVTMTLTS
+1150 DGTVL
-1160 PVAGDATVTAS
+1160 
-1171 INGSSRSVSVTFTA
+1171 
-1185 DASTAQIADGA
+1185 
-1196 LVRVTNGALAD
+1196 
-1207 GSTPN
+1207 
-1212 SVKATVT
+1212 
-1219 DAQGN
+1219 
-1224 LLAGQI
+1224 
-1230 VNFSVNNGA
+1230 
-1239 TIAASG
+1239 
-1245 TTGDDGT
+1245 
-1252 VTMTLTSTVAGD
+1252 MTLTSTVAGD

-1275 RSVSVAFIADA
+1275 RSVSVTFTADTGTAQIADGALERVINGALANNIAPNSVKATVTDAQGNLLTGQVVNFSVNNGATIAASGTTGADGTVTMTLTSLVAGDATVTASINNSSRSVSVTFIADA
-1286 STARLADG
+1286 STAQIADG
-1294 ALVRVI
+1294 ALERVI
-1300 NGALADGETPN
+1300 NGALADGSTPN

-1317 TDANGNLLAGQVVNF
+1317 TDANGNILAGQSVSF

-1337 ATIAASGTTGDDG
+1337 ATIAASGTTGSDG
-1350 TVTMTLTSPV
+1350 TVTMTLTSRV

-1375 SVEVAFVADTGTA
+1375 SVEVTFVADTGTA

-1472 SRSVNV
+1472 SQSVNV
-1478 AFVADTNTAQLT
+1478 TFVADTNSAQLT

-1514 DAGGNPLQNQP
+1514 DGNSNPLQNQA
-1525 VSFTADSGPAFSGEA
+1525 VSFTVDGGPAFSGEA
-1540 SGTTDDNG
+1540 SGTTGNDG
-1548 TVTVALTSITAGTF
+1548 TVTVALTSTVAGSF

-1601 NGTDTHPVT
+1601 NGTATHPVT
-1610 LKVEDEQ
+1610 LKVEDAQ

-1638 SSNNTATLGT
+1638 SSNSAATLST
-1648 STNSNGELEVSLTSA
+1648 STNSNGELEVSLTSL
-1663 VAGTFAVSARLGSNT
+1663 VAGTFTVSARLGSSAA
-1678 PVSAQVRFA
+1678 VSAQVTFA
-1687 ADISTARL
+1687 ADINSAQMTVTAD
-1695 TVAADSEET
+1695 TGEA
-1704 AAANGTA
+1704 AAANGRA

-1724 NPLQS
+1724 NPLQN
-1729 QPVIFTVNGGPAFSG
+1729 QAVIFTVNGGPAFSG

-1762 IVAGTFTVSGVA
+1762 TVAGSFTVSGVA

-1782 AEVAFM
+1782 AEVAFT
-1788 ADASTAR
+1788 ADASSAR

-1806 ANGTDTHPVTLK
+1806 ANGTATHPVTLK
-1818 VEDARGN
+1818 VEDAQGN

-1841 PLFSSNNAATLST
+1841 PLFSSNSAATLST
-1854 TTNSNG
+1854 STDGNG
-1860 ELEVSLTSAVAG
+1860 ELEVPLTSLVAG

-1882 NTPVSAQVRFAADI
+1882 AAAVSAQVTFAADI

-1922 ATLTDAGGNPLQS
+1922 ATLTDAGGNPLQN
-1935 QPVSFTVNGGPAFS
+1935 QAVSFTVNGGPVFS
-1949 GEASGTTDD
+1949 GEASGTTGD

-1996 ASTAQLVIETSSDAT
+1996 ASSAQLVIETSSDAT
-2011 IANGTDRHPVTLKVE
+2011 IANGTDRHPVMLKVE
-2026 DARGNPLTSVHNVTL
+2026 DAQGNALTSVHNVTL
-2041 SVPADGPL
+2041 EVPADGPL
-2049 FSSNNAAT
+2049 FSSNSAAT
-2057 LSTST
+2057 LSTIT
-2062 DSNGEL
+2062 NSNGEL
-2068 EVSLT
+2068 EVPLT
-2073 SAVAGTFTVSA
+2073 STVAGTFTVSA
-2084 RLGSNTP
+2084 RLGSDTP
-2091 VSAQVR
+2091 VSVQVR
-2097 FAADASTARLVIET
+2097 FVADASTARLVIET
-2111 SSDATTANGTDSHPV
+2111 SSDATSANGTDSHPV

-2144 RLEVPTAGP
+2144 RLDVPTAGP
-2153 LFSNDGVSLSANTD
+2153 LFSNGGVSLSADTD
-2167 DNGELEVPLTSM
+2167 SNGELEVPLTSM
-2179 VAGTFTVSARLGSGT
+2179 VAGTFTVSARLGSGA
-2194 AVSTQV
+2194 AVTTQV

-2238 NNALAGTH
+2238 NNALAGVH
-2246 TVTLSVPADGPLFS
+2246 AVTLSVPADGPLFS
-2260 NNAATLSTTTNNN
+2260 NNAATLSTNTNNN

-2296 DTPVSADLTF
+2296 DTPVSADVTF

-2324 TDLSSDISIAA
+2324 TDLSSDVSIAA

-2369 MKEIAGS
+2369 MKEVAGG

-2462 NGTDRKNIVIV
+2462 NGTDRTNIVIV

-2488 LRVLTS
+2488 LRVRTS

-2540 NVTNGLPQDLITPGT
+2540 NVTDGLPDNLITPGT
-2555 NNVTINLAAG
+2555 NNVTINLTAG
-2565 EQSVAGIYLSSERDG
+2565 EQSVAGIYLSSETDG
-2580 TGLEA
+2580 TGLEQ
-2585 TKSLVADGNSS
+2585 TKSLVADGGSY

-2605 RDANGHGINGLP
+2605 KDANGHGVNGLQP
-2617 LTIAAQ
+2617 TIAAQ

-2710 GLEATKS
+2710 ALEATKS

-2733 DANGNGVTGLRL
+2733 DANGNGVNDLRL

-2862 ANGNGVKGLEG
+2862 ANGNGVKGLEE

-2920 TVTFSVTRGLN
+2920 TVTFSVTGGLN

-2962 NGTALTGTK
+2962 NGTALTSTK

-2995 NDLRLKIAAQSG
+2995 KGLDLKIAAQSG

-3047 VKFSVTGGV
+3047 VKFSVTGGLNPGV
-3056 DEGLIPAG
+3056 IPTG

-3100 MVANGSNETRV
+3100 LVANGSNETRV

-3144 TLIAEGTEYAL
+3144 TLIAA
-3155 ASTTDGVYYKT
+3155 
-3166 VKAGT
+3166 
-3171 KAGSV
+3171 
-3176 KFWVS
+3176 
-3181 YGLPGGTIS
+3181 
-3190 DADNGVTVNLVADTP
+3190 
-3205 SSANTSIRLSS
+3205 
-3216 RTDGTALVTSTSLVA
+3216 
-3231 NGSNETKVV
+3231 
-3240 VTVKDANGNP
+3240 
-3250 VKNLTGLRIK
+3250 
-3260 AGTDSLLKN
+3260 
-3269 TDGTLIVTGTEY
+3269 GTEY

-3306 WVSYGL
+3306 WVSNGL
-3312 PAGTIS
+3312 PPGTIS

-3343 YQGGSNGSTYREFSS
+3343 YQGGSNGNTYRTFSS

-3408 STFNANTKTYSFSK
+3408 STFDANTKTYSFSK
-3422 RTSVYQNGGAGNT
+3422 TTSVGKNGGAGNT

-3466 RVGSTTYSFKSSNN
+3466 KVGSTTYSFKSSNN

>member
-26 RQFRFWVWVNIA
+26 RQFRFWVWVNIV

-61 QTPSEQQAL
+61 QTPSEQQAV
-70 SASASE
+70 STSASE

-88 KSGDESEKATETQAA
+88 KSGDENDKATETQAA

-136 IEQWLNRVGTARV
+136 IEQWLNRVGTAQV

-168 PWYDSPDTLLFSQ
+168 PWYDRPDTLLFSQ

-244 RLSGWKD
+244 RLSGWKN

-282 KLVYEQYYGNEV
+282 KLVYEQYYGKEV

-468 KAGNHS
+468 KVGNHS

-522 RAMDEQSLPISSLN
+522 RAMDEQSLPVSSLN

-587 LRKPVTFVASVVAMD
+587 LRKPVTFVASVVSMD

-632 ADKVVSFSADNG
+632 ADKVVSFSVDSG

-707 DAVANGSAPNSVKAT
+707 DAIANGSATNSVKAT
-722 VTDAQGNPLSGQIV
+722 VTDAQGNPLSDQIV

-744 TIAASGTTGAD
+744 TIAASGTTGSD
-755 GSVTITLTSL
+755 GSVTMTLTSL

-778 SSRSVD
+778 SSRSVN
-784 VTFTADASTGQIA
+784 VTFTADAS
-797 DGALERVINGA
+797 
-808 LANNIATNSVKATV
+808 
-822 TDAQGNLLAGQVVNF
+822 
-837 SADNG
+837 
-842 ATIAGSG
+842 
-849 TTGSDGS
+849 
-856 VTMTLISPVAGDA
+856 
-869 TVTASINGS
+869 
-878 SRSVSVT
+878 
-885 FVADTGTAQI
+885 TAQI
-895 ADGALERVING
+895 ADGALERVIND
-906 ALADGTSTNSVKA
+906 ALANNIATNSVKA

-957 MTLTSL
+957 MTLTST

-990 TAQLADGALERVIN
+990 TAQLADGALERVNN
-1004 GALADGETPNSVK
+1004 GALANGSETNSVK
-1017 ATVTDAQGNPLS
+1017 ATVTDAQGNLLA
-1029 GQVVNFSANNGAT
+1029 GQVVNFSADNGAT
-1042 IAASGTTGDDGTVT
+1042 IAASGTTGADGTVT
-1056 MTLTSPVAGD
+1056 MTLTSTVAGDATVTASINNSSRSVSVTFTADAGTAQLADGALERVNNGALANGSETNSVKATVTDAQGNLLAGQVVNFSADNGATIAASGTTGADGTVTMTLTSTVAGD
-1066 ATVTASINGSSRSV
+1066 ATVTASINGSSRNV

-1121 AQGNLLTG
+1121 AQGNLLAG

-1143 ASGTTGA
+1143 ASGTTG
-1150 DGTVTMTLTS
+1150 S
-1160 PVAGDATVTAS
+1160 
-1171 INGSSRSVSVTFTA
+1171 
-1185 DASTAQIADGA
+1185 
-1196 LVRVTNGALAD
+1196 
-1207 GSTPN
+1207 
-1212 SVKATVT
+1212 
-1219 DAQGN
+1219 
-1224 LLAGQI
+1224 
-1230 VNFSVNNGA
+1230 
-1239 TIAASG
+1239 
-1245 TTGDDGT
+1245 DGT

-1275 RSVSVAFIADA
+1275 RSVSVTFTADAGTAQLADGALEVVDTGARADGETTNSVKATVTDAQGNLLAGQVVNFSVNNGATIAASGTTGADGTVLMTLTSTVAGDATVTASINGSSRSVSVTFIADA
-1286 STARLADG
+1286 STAQIADG
-1294 ALVRVI
+1294 ALERVI
-1300 NGALADGETPN
+1300 NGALADGSTPN

-1317 TDANGNLLAGQVVNF
+1317 TDANGNILAGQSVSF

-1337 ATIAASGTTGDDG
+1337 ATIAASGTTGSDG
-1350 TVTMTLTSPV
+1350 TVTMTLTSRV

-1375 SVEVAFVADTGTA
+1375 SVEVTFVADTGTA

-1394 LEVVDTGAWADG
+1394 LEVVDTGARADG

-1478 AFVADTNTAQLT
+1478 TFVADTNSAQLT

-1514 DAGGNPLQNQP
+1514 DGNSNPLQNQA
-1525 VSFTADSGPAFSGEA
+1525 VSFTVDGGPAFSGEA
-1540 SGTTDDNG
+1540 SGTTGNDG
-1548 TVTVALTSITAGTF
+1548 TVTVALTSTVAGSF

-1601 NGTDTHPVT
+1601 NGT
-1610 LKVEDEQ
+1610 
-1617 GNPLTSVHNVTLS
+1617 
-1630 VPADGPLF
+1630 
-1638 SSNNTATLGT
+1638 AT
-1648 STNSNGELEVSLTSA
+1648 
-1663 VAGTFAVSARLGSNT
+1663 
-1678 PVSAQVRFA
+1678 
-1687 ADISTARL
+1687 
-1695 TVAADSEET
+1695 
-1704 AAANGTA
+1704 
-1711 TRTVTATLTDAGD
+1711 
-1724 NPLQS
+1724 
-1729 QPVIFTVNGGPAFSG
+1729 
-1744 EASGT
+1744 
-1749 TDDNG
+1749 
-1754 TVTVTLTS
+1754 
-1762 IVAGTFTVSGVA
+1762 
-1774 TDLSLSGS
+1774 
-1782 AEVAFM
+1782 
-1788 ADASTAR
+1788 
-1795 LIIETS
+1795 
-1801 SDTKT
+1801 
-1806 ANGTDTHPVTLK
+1806 
-1818 VEDARGN
+1818 
-1825 PLTSV
+1825 
-1830 HNVTLSVPADG
+1830 
-1841 PLFSSNNAATLST
+1841 
-1854 TTNSNG
+1854 
-1860 ELEVSLTSAVAG
+1860 
-1872 TFAVSARLGS
+1872 
-1882 NTPVSAQVRFAADI
+1882 
-1896 STARLTVAA
+1896 
-1905 DSEET
+1905 
-1910 AAANGTATRTVT
+1910 
-1922 ATLTDAGGNPLQS
+1922 
-1935 QPVSFTVNGGPAFS
+1935 
-1949 GEASGTTDD
+1949 
-1958 NGTVTVTLTSIVA
+1958 
-1971 GTFTVSAAA
+1971 
-1980 ASLSLNGS
+1980 
-1988 AEVAFIAD
+1988 
-1996 ASTAQLVIETSSDAT
+1996 
-2011 IANGTDRHPVTLKVE
+2011 HPVTLKVE

-2073 SAVAGTFTVSA
+2073 SLVAGTFTVSA
-2084 RLGSNTP
+2084 RLGSSAAVSAQVTFAADINSAQMTVTADTGEAAAANGRATRTVTATLTDAGDNPLQNQAVSFTVNGGPAFSGEASGTTDDNGTVTVTLTSTVAGSFTVSGVATDLSLSGSAEVAFTADASTARLIIETSSDTKTANGTDTHPVTLKVEDAQGNPLTSVHNVTLSVPADGPLFSSNSAATLSTSTDGNGELEVPLTSAVAGTFAVSARLGTGTAVSAQVRFAADISTARLTVAADSEETAAANGTATRTVTATLTDAGGNPLQNQAVSFTVNGGPVFSGEASGTTGDNGTVTVTLTSIVAGTFAVSAAAASLSLNGSAEVAFIADASSAQLIIETSSDATIANGTDRHPVTLKVEDAQGNALTSVHNVTLEVPADGPLFSNNAATLSTSTDSNGELEVPLTSTVAGTFTVSARLGSDTP
-2091 VSAQVR
+2091 VSVQVR

-2144 RLEVPTAGP
+2144 RLDVPTAGP
-2153 LFSNDGVSLSANTD
+2153 LFSNGGVSLSANTD
-2167 DNGELEVPLTSM
+2167 SNGELEVPLTSL
-2179 VAGTFTVSARLGSGT
+2179 VAGTFAVSARLGSGA

-2238 NNALAGTH
+2238 NNALAGVH
-2246 TVTLSVPADGPLFS
+2246 AVTLSVPEDGPLFS
-2260 NNAATLSTTTNNN
+2260 NNAATLSTNTNNN

-2296 DTPVSADLTF
+2296 DTPVSADVTF

-2324 TDLSSDISIAA
+2324 TDLSSDVSIAA

-2369 MKEIAGS
+2369 MKEVAGG

-2462 NGTDRKNIVIV
+2462 NGTDRTNIVIV

-2488 LRVLTS
+2488 LRVRTS

-2540 NVTNGLPQDLITPGT
+2540 NVTDGLPDNLITPGT
-2555 NNVTINLAAG
+2555 NNVTINLTAG

-2580 TGLEA
+2580 TGLEQ
-2585 TKSLVADGNSS
+2585 TKSIVADGGSY

-2605 RDANGHGINGLP
+2605 KDANGHGVNGLQP
-2617 LTIAAQ
+2617 TIAAQ

-2710 GLEATKS
+2710 ALEATKS

-2733 DANGNGVTGLRL
+2733 DANGNGVNDLRL

-2801 LNPGVLPAGS
+2801 LNPGVLPAGQ

-2862 ANGNGVKGLEG
+2862 ANGNGVKGLEE

-2893 QGTDFDMIASD
+2893 QGTDFDMIASN

-2920 TVTFSVTRGLN
+2920 TVTFSVTGGLN

-2962 NGTALTGTK
+2962 NGTALTSTK

-2995 NDLRLKIAAQSG
+2995 KGLDLKIAAQSG

-3047 VKFSVTGGV
+3047 VKFSVTGGLNPGV
-3056 DEGLIPAG
+3056 IPTG

-3144 TLIAEGTEYAL
+3144 TLIAAGTEYAL

-3171 KAGSV
+3171 TAGSV

-3181 YGLPGGTIS
+3181 NGLPPGTIS
-3190 DADNGVTVNLVADTP
+3190 SANNGVTVNLVADTP

-3216 RTDGTALVTSTSLVA
+3216 RTDGTALVTSTSMVA
-3231 NGSNETKVV
+3231 NGSNETRVV

-3250 VKNLTGLRIK
+3250 VKDLTDLRIK
-3260 AGTDSLLKN
+3260 AGTGSLLKN
-3269 TDGTLIVTGTEY
+3269 TDGTLIAAGTEY

-3293 TVKAGTTAGSVRF
+3293 TVKAGTTAGSVKF
-3306 WVSYGL
+3306 WVSNGL
-3312 PAGTIS
+3312 PPGTIS

-3343 YQGGSNGSTYREFSS
+3343 YQGGSNGNTYRTFSS

-3408 STFNANTKTYSFSK
+3408 STFDANTKTYSFSK
-3422 RTSVYQNGGAGNT
+3422 TTSVGKNGGAGNT

-3466 RVGSTTYSFKSSNN
+3466 KVGSTTYSFKSSNN

>member
-722 VTDAQGNPLSGQIV
+722 VTDAQGNPLSGQI
-736 NFSADNGA
+736 
-744 TIAASGTTGAD
+744 
-755 GSVTITLTSL
+755 
-765 VAGDATVTASING
+765 
-778 SSRSVD
+778 
-784 VTFTADASTGQIA
+784 
-797 DGALERVINGA
+797 
-808 LANNIATNSVKATV
+808 
-822 TDAQGNLLAGQVVNF
+822 VNF

-1610 LKVEDEQ
+1610 LKVEDAR

-1638 SSNNTATLGT
+1638 SSNNAATLST

-1854 TTNSNG
+1854 STNSNG

>member
-1 MSPRPH
+1 
-7 SSEIHRVTQSEPR
+7 I
-20 KGISFS
+20 
-26 RQFRFWVWVNIA
+26 
-38 LQFFL
+38 
-43 PLMLAFTPA
+43 
-52 VRAAQVKWY
+52 
-61 QTPSEQQAL
+61 
-70 SASASE
+70 
-76 LPTLGGSPAGDE
+76 
-88 KSGDESEKATETQAA
+88 
-103 QLASKTGQ
+103 
-111 FLNNASGDAAAGI
+111 
-124 ARQMATGKASAE
+124 
-136 IEQWLNRVGTARV
+136 
-149 KVQVDE
+149 
-155 EFSLKNSSVDLLI
+155 
-168 PWYDSPDTLLFSQ
+168 
-181 HSLHRTDD
+181 
-189 RTQGNLGAGYRYY
+189 
-202 TPDWMAG
+202 
-209 VNAFY
+209 
-214 DYDFSG
+214 
-220 EHSRMGMGLEY
+220 
-231 GRDYLKL
+231 
-238 AANGYF
+238 
-244 RLSGWKD
+244 
-251 ASDLADYEARPAN
+251 
-264 GWDIRG
+264 
-270 EGYLPVYPQLGG
+270 
-282 KLVYEQYYGNEV
+282 
-294 GLFGRDNRQQD
+294 
-305 PRAVTAGLSY
+305 
-315 TPFPLMTLS
+315 
-324 ADHRMGEGGEN
+324 
-335 DTRLGVEFSWQFDT
+335 
-349 PLHKLLDTD
+349 
-358 AVGQMR
+358 
-364 TLAGS
+364 
-369 RYHLVDRNNNIV
+369 
-381 LEYREKNNLTL
+381 
-392 KMADALRGYQ
+392 
-402 GDRLSL
+402 
-408 DVVVNARHG
+408 
-417 LERIVWDDSALRAA
+417 
-431 GGEVTCTANTQC
+431 
-443 VVTLPLWK
+443 
-451 TGGID
+451 
-456 ANTYVISAVAHD
+456 
-468 KAGNHS
+468 
-474 PQASTYIFVEQSA
+474 
-487 VHAEN
+487 
-492 SSFEIV
+492 
-498 PTDDP
+498 
-503 NARVA
+503 
-508 IIEADG
+508 
-514 VTTATMTF
+514 
-522 RAMDEQSLPISSLN
+522 
-536 PEILQHESSLGG
+536 
-548 LTISSVREV
+548 
-557 SAGVYVA
+557 
-564 TVSGNIAG
+564 
-572 EAWMA
+572 
-577 PVVNGSALSS
+577 
-587 LRKPVTFVASVVAMD
+587 
-602 FSVVTDNAIA
+602 
-612 DGVLPNSV
+612 
-620 KVTLTDAEGNPL
+620 
-632 ADKVVSFSADNG
+632 
-644 ASIAASGT
+644 
-652 TGPDG
+652 
-657 SVIMTLTSTVAG
+657 
-669 EATVTASINGSSES
+669 
-683 VRVTFTADA
+683 
-692 GSAQIADGALERVIN
+692 
-707 DAVANGSAPNSVKAT
+707 
-722 VTDAQGNPLSGQIV
+722 
-736 NFSADNGA
+736 
-744 TIAASGTTGAD
+744 
-755 GSVTITLTSL
+755 
-765 VAGDATVTASING
+765 
-778 SSRSVD
+778 
-784 VTFTADASTGQIA
+784 ADAS
-797 DGALERVINGA
+797 
-808 LANNIATNSVKATV
+808 
-822 TDAQGNLLAGQVVNF
+822 
-837 SADNG
+837 
-842 ATIAGSG
+842 
-849 TTGSDGS
+849 
-856 VTMTLISPVAGDA
+856 
-869 TVTASINGS
+869 
-878 SRSVSVT
+878 
-885 FVADTGTAQI
+885 TAQI

-906 ALADGTSTNSVKA
+906 ALADGS
-919 TVTDAQGNLLA
+919 
-930 GQVVNFSADN
+930 
-940 GATIA
+940 
-945 ASGTTGADGTVT
+945 
-957 MTLTSL
+957 
-963 VAGDATVTASINNSS
+963 
-978 RSVSVTFTADAG
+978 
-990 TAQLADGALERVIN
+990 
-1004 GALADGETPNSVK
+1004 
-1017 ATVTDAQGNPLS
+1017 
-1029 GQVVNFSANNGAT
+1029 
-1042 IAASGTTGDDGTVT
+1042 
-1056 MTLTSPVAGD
+1056 
-1066 ATVTASINGSSRSV
+1066 
-1080 NVTFVADT
+1080 
-1088 GTAQIADGALERVI
+1088 
-1102 NDALA
+1102 
-1107 NNIATNSVK
+1107 
-1116 ATVTD
+1116 
-1121 AQGNLLTG
+1121 
-1129 QVVNFSADN
+1129 
-1138 GATIA
+1138 
-1143 ASGTTGA
+1143 
-1150 DGTVTMTLTS
+1150 
-1160 PVAGDATVTAS
+1160 
-1171 INGSSRSVSVTFTA
+1171 
-1185 DASTAQIADGA
+1185 
-1196 LVRVTNGALAD
+1196 
-1207 GSTPN
+1207 
-1212 SVKATVT
+1212 
-1219 DAQGN
+1219 
-1224 LLAGQI
+1224 
-1230 VNFSVNNGA
+1230 
-1239 TIAASG
+1239 
-1245 TTGDDGT
+1245 
-1252 VTMTLTSTVAGD
+1252 
-1264 ATVTASINNSS
+1264 
-1275 RSVSVAFIADA
+1275 
-1286 STARLADG
+1286 
-1294 ALVRVI
+1294 
-1300 NGALADGETPN
+1300 TPN

-1317 TDANGNLLAGQVVNF
+1317 TDANGNILAGQSVSF

-1350 TVTMTLTSPV
+1350 TVTMTLTSRV

-1375 SVEVAFVADTGTA
+1375 SVEVTFVADTDTA

-1394 LEVVDTGAWADG
+1394 LEVVDTGARADG

-1472 SRSVNV
+1472 SQSVNV
-1478 AFVADTNTAQLT
+1478 TFVADTNSAQLT

-1514 DAGGNPLQNQP
+1514 DENSNPLQNQA
-1525 VSFTADSGPAFSGEA
+1525 VSFTVDGGPAFSGEA
-1540 SGTTDDNG
+1540 SGTTGNDG
-1548 TVTVALTSITAGTF
+1548 TVTVALTSTVAGSF

-1601 NGTDTHPVT
+1601 NGTATHPVT
-1610 LKVEDEQ
+1610 LKVEDAQ

-1638 SSNNTATLGT
+1638 SSNSAATLST
-1648 STNSNGELEVSLTSA
+1648 STNSNGELEVSLTSL
-1663 VAGTFAVSARLGSNT
+1663 VAGTFTVSARLGSSAA
-1678 PVSAQVRFA
+1678 VSAQVTFA
-1687 ADISTARL
+1687 ADINSAQMTVTAD
-1695 TVAADSEET
+1695 TGEA
-1704 AAANGTA
+1704 AAANGRA

-1724 NPLQS
+1724 NPLQN
-1729 QPVIFTVNGGPAFSG
+1729 QAVIFTVNGGPAFSG

-1854 TTNSNG
+1854 STNSNG

-1905 DSEET
+1905 DSEEA

-1935 QPVSFTVNGGPAFS
+1935 QPVSFTADSGPAFS

-1971 GTFTVSAAA
+1971 GTFAVSAAA

-2026 DARGNPLTSVHNVTL
+2026 DARGNALTSVHNVTL

-2062 DSNGEL
+2062 NNNGEL

-2227 HPVTLKVVDAQ
+2227 HLVTLKVVDAQ

-2369 MKEIAGS
+2369 MKEVAGG

-2462 NGTDRKNIVIV
+2462 NGTDRTNIVIV

-2488 LRVLTS
+2488 LRVQTS

-2540 NVTNGLPQDLITPGT
+2540 NVTDGLPHNLITPGT
-2555 NNVTINLAAG
+2555 NNVTINLTAG
-2565 EQSVAGIYLSSERDG
+2565 EQSVAGIYLSSETDG
-2580 TGLEA
+2580 TGLEQ
-2585 TKSLVADGNSS
+2585 TKSLVADGGSY

-2605 RDANGHGINGLP
+2605 KDANGHGVNGLQP
-2617 LTIAAQ
+2617 TIAAQ

-2733 DANGNGVTGLRL
+2733 DANGNGVKDLEL

-2801 LNPGVLPAGS
+2801 LNPGVLSAGS

-2862 ANGNGVKGLEG
+2862 ANGNGVKGLEE

-2920 TVTFSVTRGLN
+2920 TVTFSVTGGLN
-2931 PGVIPTGRNNVTVN
+2931 TGVIPAGRNNVTVN

-2962 NGTALTGTK
+2962 NGTALTSTK

-2995 NDLRLKIAAQSG
+2995 KGLDLKIAAQSG

-3047 VKFSVTGGV
+3047 VKFSVTGGLNPGV
-3056 DEGLIPAG
+3056 IPAG

-3100 MVANGSNETRV
+3100 LVANGSNETRV

-3144 TLIAEGTEYAL
+3144 TLIVTGTEYAL

-3171 KAGSV
+3171 TAGSV
-3176 KFWVS
+3176 RFWVS
-3181 YGLPGGTIS
+3181 NGLPPGTIS
-3190 DADNGVTVNLVADTP
+3190 SANNGVTVNLVADTP

-3260 AGTDSLLKN
+3260 AGTGSLLKN

-3306 WVSYGL
+3306 WVSNGL
-3312 PAGTIS
+3312 PPGTIS

-3343 YQGGSNGSTYREFSS
+3343 YRGGSNSGSTYRTFGS
-3358 AVRFLTSAGT
+3358 AVRFLTSSGT
-3368 PMQCDSVTV
+3368 PVQCDSVTV
-3377 VGNGGTG
+3377 VGTGAEGYSPTGGSTSVRNRYTYTADKWNNGTSDSEG
-3384 FAANANTTMAN
+3384 
-3395 RHTFA
+3395 
-3400 ASYWSNDS
+3400 SNSFNS
-3408 STFNANTKTYSFSK
+3408 STKVYTFTKYAYTGTLGGQGVEFN
-3422 RTSVYQNGGAGNT
+3422 G
-3435 FSVVLAA
+3435 VLAA
-3442 SGQISYPVV
+3442 SGAVTYPLA
-3451 GVGMLGGGDLLTFSC
+3451 GYGSLGGGDRLTFSC
-3466 RVGSTTYSFKSSNN
+3466 KVGSTTYSFKSSNN

>member
-26 RQFRFWVWVNIA
+26 RQFRFWVWVNIV

-61 QTPSEQQAL
+61 QTPSEQQAV
-70 SASASE
+70 STSASE

-88 KSGDESEKATETQAA
+88 KSGDENDKATETQAA

-136 IEQWLNRVGTARV
+136 IEQWLNRVGTAQV

-168 PWYDSPDTLLFSQ
+168 PWYDRPDTLLFSQ

-244 RLSGWKD
+244 RLSGWKN

-282 KLVYEQYYGNEV
+282 KLVYEQYYGKEV

-468 KAGNHS
+468 KVGNHS

-522 RAMDEQSLPISSLN
+522 RAMDEQSLPVSSLN

-587 LRKPVTFVASVVAMD
+587 LRKPVTFVASVVSMD

-632 ADKVVSFSADNG
+632 ADKVVSFSVDSG

-707 DAVANGSAPNSVKAT
+707 DAIANGSATNSVKAT
-722 VTDAQGNPLSGQIV
+722 VTDAQGNPLSDQIV

-744 TIAASGTTGAD
+744 TIAASGTTGSD
-755 GSVTITLTSL
+755 GSVTMTLTSL

-778 SSRSVD
+778 SSRSVN
-784 VTFTADASTGQIA
+784 VTFTADASTAQIA
-797 DGALERVINGA
+797 DGALERVINDA

-842 ATIAGSG
+842 ATIAASG
-849 TTGSDGS
+849 TTGS
-856 VTMTLISPVAGDA
+856 
-869 TVTASINGS
+869 
-878 SRSVSVT
+878 
-885 FVADTGTAQI
+885 
-895 ADGALERVING
+895 
-906 ALADGTSTNSVKA
+906 
-919 TVTDAQGNLLA
+919 
-930 GQVVNFSADN
+930 
-940 GATIA
+940 
-945 ASGTTGADGTVT
+945 DGTVT
-957 MTLTSL
+957 MTLTST

-990 TAQLADGALERVIN
+990 TAQLADGALEVVDT
-1004 GALADGETPNSVK
+1004 GARADGETTK
-1017 ATVTDAQGNPLS
+1017 
-1029 GQVVNFSANNGAT
+1029 
-1042 IAASGTTGDDGTVT
+1042 
-1056 MTLTSPVAGD
+1056 
-1066 ATVTASINGSSRSV
+1066 
-1080 NVTFVADT
+1080 
-1088 GTAQIADGALERVI
+1088 
-1102 NDALA
+1102 
-1107 NNIATNSVK
+1107 SVK

-1121 AQGNLLTG
+1121 AQGNLLAG
-1129 QVVNFSADN
+1129 QGVNFSVNN

-1150 DGTVTMTLTS
+1150 DGTVLMTLTS
-1160 PVAGDATVTAS
+1160 TVAGDATVTAS
-1171 INGSSRSVSVTFTA
+1171 INGSSRSVSVTFIA

-1196 LVRVTNGALAD
+1196 LERVINGALAD

-1219 DAQGN
+1219 DANGN
-1224 LLAGQI
+1224 ILAGQ
-1230 VNFSVNNGA
+1230 
-1239 TIAASG
+1239 
-1245 TTGDDGT
+1245 
-1252 VTMTLTSTVAGD
+1252 
-1264 ATVTASINNSS
+1264 
-1275 RSVSVAFIADA
+1275 SVS
-1286 STARLADG
+1286 
-1294 ALVRVI
+1294 
-1300 NGALADGETPN
+1300 
-1311 SVKATV
+1311 
-1317 TDANGNLLAGQVVNF
+1317 F

-1337 ATIAASGTTGDDG
+1337 ATIAASGTTGSDG
-1350 TVTMTLTSPV
+1350 TVTMTLTSRV

-1375 SVEVAFVADTGTA
+1375 SVEVTFVADTGTA

-1394 LEVVDTGAWADG
+1394 LEVVDTGARADG

-1478 AFVADTNTAQLT
+1478 TFVADTNSAQLT

-1514 DAGGNPLQNQP
+1514 DGNSNPLQNQA
-1525 VSFTADSGPAFSGEA
+1525 VSFTVDGGPAFSGEA
-1540 SGTTDDNG
+1540 SGTTGNDG
-1548 TVTVALTSITAGTF
+1548 TVTVALTSTVAGSF

-1601 NGTDTHPVT
+1601 NGT
-1610 LKVEDEQ
+1610 
-1617 GNPLTSVHNVTLS
+1617 
-1630 VPADGPLF
+1630 
-1638 SSNNTATLGT
+1638 AT
-1648 STNSNGELEVSLTSA
+1648 
-1663 VAGTFAVSARLGSNT
+1663 
-1678 PVSAQVRFA
+1678 
-1687 ADISTARL
+1687 
-1695 TVAADSEET
+1695 
-1704 AAANGTA
+1704 
-1711 TRTVTATLTDAGD
+1711 
-1724 NPLQS
+1724 
-1729 QPVIFTVNGGPAFSG
+1729 
-1744 EASGT
+1744 
-1749 TDDNG
+1749 
-1754 TVTVTLTS
+1754 
-1762 IVAGTFTVSGVA
+1762 
-1774 TDLSLSGS
+1774 
-1782 AEVAFM
+1782 
-1788 ADASTAR
+1788 
-1795 LIIETS
+1795 
-1801 SDTKT
+1801 
-1806 ANGTDTHPVTLK
+1806 
-1818 VEDARGN
+1818 
-1825 PLTSV
+1825 
-1830 HNVTLSVPADG
+1830 
-1841 PLFSSNNAATLST
+1841 
-1854 TTNSNG
+1854 
-1860 ELEVSLTSAVAG
+1860 
-1872 TFAVSARLGS
+1872 
-1882 NTPVSAQVRFAADI
+1882 
-1896 STARLTVAA
+1896 
-1905 DSEET
+1905 
-1910 AAANGTATRTVT
+1910 
-1922 ATLTDAGGNPLQS
+1922 
-1935 QPVSFTVNGGPAFS
+1935 
-1949 GEASGTTDD
+1949 
-1958 NGTVTVTLTSIVA
+1958 
-1971 GTFTVSAAA
+1971 
-1980 ASLSLNGS
+1980 
-1988 AEVAFIAD
+1988 
-1996 ASTAQLVIETSSDAT
+1996 
-2011 IANGTDRHPVTLKVE
+2011 HPVTLKVE

-2073 SAVAGTFTVSA
+2073 SLVAGTFTVSA
-2084 RLGSNTP
+2084 RLGSSAAVSAQVTFAADINSAQMTVTADTGEAAAANGRATRTVTATLTDAGDNPLQNQAVSFTVNGGPAFSGEASGTTDDNGTVTVTLTSTVAGSFTVSGVATDLSLSGSAEVAFTADASTARLIIETSSDTKTANGTDTHPVTLKVEDAQGNPLTSVHNVTLSVPADGPLFSSNSAATLSTSTDGNGELEVPLTSAVAGTFAVSARLGTGTAVSAQVRFAADISTARLTVAADSEETAAANGTATRTVTATLTDAGGNPLQNQAVSFTVNGGPVFSGEASGTTGDNGTVTVTLTSIVAGTFAVSAAAASLSLNGSAEVAFIADASSAQLIIETSSDATIANGTDRHPVTLKVEDAQGNALTSVHNVTLEVPADGPLFSNNAATLSTSTDSNGELEVPLTSTVAGTFTVSARLGSDTP
-2091 VSAQVR
+2091 VSVQVR

-2144 RLEVPTAGP
+2144 RLDVPTAGP
-2153 LFSNDGVSLSANTD
+2153 LFSNGGVSLSANTD
-2167 DNGELEVPLTSM
+2167 SNGELEVPLTSL
-2179 VAGTFTVSARLGSGT
+2179 VAGTFAVSARLGSGA

-2238 NNALAGTH
+2238 NNALAGVH
-2246 TVTLSVPADGPLFS
+2246 AVTLSVPEDGPLFS
-2260 NNAATLSTTTNNN
+2260 NNAATLSTNTNNN

-2296 DTPVSADLTF
+2296 DTPVSADVTF

-2324 TDLSSDISIAA
+2324 TDLSSDVSIAA

-2369 MKEIAGS
+2369 MKEVAGG

-2462 NGTDRKNIVIV
+2462 NGTDRTNIVIV

-2488 LRVLTS
+2488 LRVRTS

-2540 NVTNGLPQDLITPGT
+2540 NVTDGLPDNLITPGT
-2555 NNVTINLAAG
+2555 NNVTINLTAG

-2580 TGLEA
+2580 TGLEQ
-2585 TKSLVADGNSS
+2585 TKSIVADGGSY

-2605 RDANGHGINGLP
+2605 KDANGHGVNGLQP
-2617 LTIAAQ
+2617 TIAAQ

-2710 GLEATKS
+2710 ALEATKS

-2733 DANGNGVTGLRL
+2733 DANGNGVNDLRL

-2801 LNPGVLPAGS
+2801 LNPGVLPAGQ

-2862 ANGNGVKGLEG
+2862 ANGNGVKGLEE

-2893 QGTDFDMIASD
+2893 QGTDFDMIASN

-2920 TVTFSVTRGLN
+2920 TVTFSVTGGLN

-2962 NGTALTGTK
+2962 NGTALTSTK

-2995 NDLRLKIAAQSG
+2995 KGLDLKIAAQSG

-3029 GVDGVYY
+3029 
-3036 RNVWSRKTAGT
+3036 
-3047 VKFSVTGGV
+3047 
-3056 DEGLIPAG
+3056 
-3064 SNNVTVNLT
+3064 
-3073 AGSPSSANT
+3073 
-3082 SIRLSS
+3082 
-3088 RTDGTALVTSTS
+3088 
-3100 MVANGSNETRV
+3100 
-3111 VVTVKDANGNPVK
+3111 
-3124 DLTDL
+3124 
-3129 RIKAGTGS
+3129 
-3137 LLKNTDG
+3137 
-3144 TLIAEGTEYAL
+3144 
-3155 ASTTDGVYYKT
+3155 
-3166 VKAGT
+3166 
-3171 KAGSV
+3171 
-3176 KFWVS
+3176 
-3181 YGLPGGTIS
+3181 
-3190 DADNGVTVNLVADTP
+3190 
-3205 SSANTSIRLSS
+3205 
-3216 RTDGTALVTSTSLVA
+3216 
-3231 NGSNETKVV
+3231 
-3240 VTVKDANGNP
+3240 
-3250 VKNLTGLRIK
+3250 
-3260 AGTDSLLKN
+3260 
-3269 TDGTLIVTGTEY
+3269 
-3281 ALASTTDGVYYK
+3281 
-3293 TVKAGTTAGSVRF
+3293 
-3306 WVSYGL
+3306 
-3312 PAGTIS
+3312 
-3318 SADNGVTVTLTTP
+3318 
-3331 PPATAQINAWWS
+3331 
-3343 YQGGSNGSTYREFSS
+3343 
-3358 AVRFLTSAGT
+3358 
-3368 PMQCDSVTV
+3368 
-3377 VGNGGTG
+3377 
-3384 FAANANTTMAN
+3384 
-3395 RHTFA
+3395 
-3400 ASYWSNDS
+3400 
-3408 STFNANTKTYSFSK
+3408 
-3422 RTSVYQNGGAGNT
+3422 
-3435 FSVVLAA
+3435 
-3442 SGQISYPVV
+3442 
-3451 GVGMLGGGDLLTFSC
+3451 
-3466 RVGSTTYSFKSSNN
+3466 
-3480 NMTVNSSLF
+3480 

>member
-26 RQFRFWVWVNIA
+26 RQFRFWVWVNIV

-61 QTPSEQQAL
+61 QTPSEQQAV
-70 SASASE
+70 STSASE

-88 KSGDESEKATETQAA
+88 KSGDENDKATETQAA

-136 IEQWLNRVGTARV
+136 IEQWLNRVGTAQV

-168 PWYDSPDTLLFSQ
+168 PWYDRPDTLLFSQ

-244 RLSGWKD
+244 RLSGWKN

-282 KLVYEQYYGNEV
+282 KLVYEQYYGKEV

-468 KAGNHS
+468 KVGNHS

-522 RAMDEQSLPISSLN
+522 RAMDEQSLPVSSLN

-587 LRKPVTFVASVVAMD
+587 LRKPVTFVASVVSMD

-632 ADKVVSFSADNG
+632 ADKVVSFSVDSG

-707 DAVANGSAPNSVKAT
+707 DAIANGSATNSVKAT
-722 VTDAQGNPLSGQIV
+722 VTDAQGNPLSDQIV

-744 TIAASGTTGAD
+744 TIAASGTTGSD
-755 GSVTITLTSL
+755 GSVTMTLTSL

-778 SSRSVD
+778 SSRSVN
-784 VTFTADASTGQIA
+784 VTFTADASTAQIA
-797 DGALERVINGA
+797 DGALERVINDA

-842 ATIAGSG
+842 ATIAASG
-849 TTGSDGS
+849 TTGS
-856 VTMTLISPVAGDA
+856 
-869 TVTASINGS
+869 
-878 SRSVSVT
+878 
-885 FVADTGTAQI
+885 
-895 ADGALERVING
+895 
-906 ALADGTSTNSVKA
+906 
-919 TVTDAQGNLLA
+919 
-930 GQVVNFSADN
+930 
-940 GATIA
+940 
-945 ASGTTGADGTVT
+945 DGTVT
-957 MTLTSL
+957 MTLTST

-990 TAQLADGALERVIN
+990 TAQLADGALEVVDT
-1004 GALADGETPNSVK
+1004 GARADGET
-1017 ATVTDAQGNPLS
+1017 
-1029 GQVVNFSANNGAT
+1029 
-1042 IAASGTTGDDGTVT
+1042 
-1056 MTLTSPVAGD
+1056 
-1066 ATVTASINGSSRSV
+1066 
-1080 NVTFVADT
+1080 
-1088 GTAQIADGALERVI
+1088 
-1102 NDALA
+1102 
-1107 NNIATNSVK
+1107 TNSVK

-1121 AQGNLLTG
+1121 AQGNLLAG
-1129 QVVNFSADN
+1129 QVVNFSVNN

-1150 DGTVTMTLTS
+1150 DGTVLMTLTS
-1160 PVAGDATVTAS
+1160 TVAGDATVTAS
-1171 INGSSRSVSVTFTA
+1171 INGSSRSVSVTFIA

-1196 LVRVTNGALAD
+1196 LERVINGALAD

-1219 DAQGN
+1219 DANGN
-1224 LLAGQI
+1224 ILAGQ
-1230 VNFSVNNGA
+1230 
-1239 TIAASG
+1239 
-1245 TTGDDGT
+1245 
-1252 VTMTLTSTVAGD
+1252 
-1264 ATVTASINNSS
+1264 
-1275 RSVSVAFIADA
+1275 SVS
-1286 STARLADG
+1286 
-1294 ALVRVI
+1294 
-1300 NGALADGETPN
+1300 
-1311 SVKATV
+1311 
-1317 TDANGNLLAGQVVNF
+1317 F

-1337 ATIAASGTTGDDG
+1337 ATIAASGTTGSDG
-1350 TVTMTLTSPV
+1350 TVTMTLTSRV

-1375 SVEVAFVADTGTA
+1375 SVEVTFVADTGTA

-1394 LEVVDTGAWADG
+1394 LEVVDTGARADG

-1478 AFVADTNTAQLT
+1478 TFVADTNSAQLT

-1514 DAGGNPLQNQP
+1514 DGNSNPLQNQA
-1525 VSFTADSGPAFSGEA
+1525 VSFTVDGGPAFSGEA
-1540 SGTTDDNG
+1540 SGTTGNDG
-1548 TVTVALTSITAGTF
+1548 TVTVALTSTVAGSF

-1601 NGTDTHPVT
+1601 NGT
-1610 LKVEDEQ
+1610 
-1617 GNPLTSVHNVTLS
+1617 
-1630 VPADGPLF
+1630 
-1638 SSNNTATLGT
+1638 AT
-1648 STNSNGELEVSLTSA
+1648 
-1663 VAGTFAVSARLGSNT
+1663 
-1678 PVSAQVRFA
+1678 
-1687 ADISTARL
+1687 
-1695 TVAADSEET
+1695 
-1704 AAANGTA
+1704 
-1711 TRTVTATLTDAGD
+1711 
-1724 NPLQS
+1724 
-1729 QPVIFTVNGGPAFSG
+1729 
-1744 EASGT
+1744 
-1749 TDDNG
+1749 
-1754 TVTVTLTS
+1754 
-1762 IVAGTFTVSGVA
+1762 
-1774 TDLSLSGS
+1774 
-1782 AEVAFM
+1782 
-1788 ADASTAR
+1788 
-1795 LIIETS
+1795 
-1801 SDTKT
+1801 
-1806 ANGTDTHPVTLK
+1806 
-1818 VEDARGN
+1818 
-1825 PLTSV
+1825 
-1830 HNVTLSVPADG
+1830 
-1841 PLFSSNNAATLST
+1841 
-1854 TTNSNG
+1854 
-1860 ELEVSLTSAVAG
+1860 
-1872 TFAVSARLGS
+1872 
-1882 NTPVSAQVRFAADI
+1882 
-1896 STARLTVAA
+1896 
-1905 DSEET
+1905 
-1910 AAANGTATRTVT
+1910 
-1922 ATLTDAGGNPLQS
+1922 
-1935 QPVSFTVNGGPAFS
+1935 
-1949 GEASGTTDD
+1949 
-1958 NGTVTVTLTSIVA
+1958 
-1971 GTFTVSAAA
+1971 
-1980 ASLSLNGS
+1980 
-1988 AEVAFIAD
+1988 
-1996 ASTAQLVIETSSDAT
+1996 
-2011 IANGTDRHPVTLKVE
+2011 HPVTLKVE

-2073 SAVAGTFTVSA
+2073 SLVAGTFTVSA
-2084 RLGSNTP
+2084 RLGSSAAVSAQVTFAADINSAQMTVTADTGEAAAANGRATRTVTATLTDAGDNPLQNQAVSFTVNGGPAFSGEASGTTDDNGTVTVTLTSTVAGSFTVSGVATDLSLSGSAEVAFTADASTARLIIETSSDTKTANGTDTHPVTLKVEDAQGNPLTSVHNVTLSVPADGPLFSSNSAATLSTSTDGNGELEVPLTSAVAGTFAVSARLGTGTAVSAQVRFAADISTARLTVAADSEETAAANGTATRTVTATLTDAGGNPLQNQAVSFTVNGGPVFSGEASGTTGDNGTVTVTLTSIVAGTFAVSAAAASLSLNGSAEVAFIADASSAQLIIETSSDATIANGTDRHPVTLKVEDAQGNALTSVHNVTLEVPADGPLFSNNAATLSTSTDSNGELEVPLTSTVAGTFTVSARLGSDTP
-2091 VSAQVR
+2091 VSVQVR

-2144 RLEVPTAGP
+2144 RLDVPTAGP
-2153 LFSNDGVSLSANTD
+2153 LFSNGGVSLSANTD
-2167 DNGELEVPLTSM
+2167 SNGELEVPLTSL
-2179 VAGTFTVSARLGSGT
+2179 VAGTFAVSARLGSGA

-2238 NNALAGTH
+2238 NNALAGVH
-2246 TVTLSVPADGPLFS
+2246 AVTLSVPEDGPLFS
-2260 NNAATLSTTTNNN
+2260 NNAATLSTNTNNN

-2296 DTPVSADLTF
+2296 DTPVSADVTF

-2324 TDLSSDISIAA
+2324 TDLSSDVSIAA

-2369 MKEIAGS
+2369 MKEVAGG

-2462 NGTDRKNIVIV
+2462 NGTDRTNIVIV

-2488 LRVLTS
+2488 LRVRTS

-2540 NVTNGLPQDLITPGT
+2540 NVTDGLPDNLITPGT
-2555 NNVTINLAAG
+2555 NNVTINLTAG

-2580 TGLEA
+2580 TGLEQ
-2585 TKSLVADGNSS
+2585 TKSIVADGGSY

-2605 RDANGHGINGLP
+2605 KDANGHGVNGLQP
-2617 LTIAAQ
+2617 TIAAQ

-2710 GLEATKS
+2710 ALEATKS

-2733 DANGNGVTGLRL
+2733 DANGNGVNDLRL

-2801 LNPGVLPAGS
+2801 LNPGVLPAGQ

-2862 ANGNGVKGLEG
+2862 ANGNGVKGLEE

-2893 QGTDFDMIASD
+2893 QGTDFDMIASN

-2920 TVTFSVTRGLN
+2920 TVTFSVTGGLN

-2962 NGTALTGTK
+2962 NGTALTSTK

-2995 NDLRLKIAAQSG
+2995 KGLDLKIAAQSG

-3047 VKFSVTGGV
+3047 VKFSVTGGLNPGV
-3056 DEGLIPAG
+3056 IPTG

-3144 TLIAEGTEYAL
+3144 TLIAA
-3155 ASTTDGVYYKT
+3155 
-3166 VKAGT
+3166 
-3171 KAGSV
+3171 
-3176 KFWVS
+3176 
-3181 YGLPGGTIS
+3181 
-3190 DADNGVTVNLVADTP
+3190 
-3205 SSANTSIRLSS
+3205 
-3216 RTDGTALVTSTSLVA
+3216 
-3231 NGSNETKVV
+3231 
-3240 VTVKDANGNP
+3240 
-3250 VKNLTGLRIK
+3250 
-3260 AGTDSLLKN
+3260 
-3269 TDGTLIVTGTEY
+3269 GTEY

-3306 WVSYGL
+3306 WVSNGL
-3312 PAGTIS
+3312 PPGTIS

-3343 YQGGSNGSTYREFSS
+3343 YQGGSNGNTYRTFSS

-3408 STFNANTKTYSFSK
+3408 STFDANTKTYSFSK
-3422 RTSVYQNGGAGNT
+3422 TTSVGKNGGAGNT

-3466 RVGSTTYSFKSSNN
+3466 KVGSTTYSFKSSNN

>member
-26 RQFRFWVWVNIA
+26 RQFRFWVWVNIV

-61 QTPSEQQAL
+61 QTPSEQQAV
-70 SASASE
+70 STSASE

-88 KSGDESEKATETQAA
+88 KSGDENDKATETQAA

-136 IEQWLNRVGTARV
+136 IEQWLNRVGTAQV

-168 PWYDSPDTLLFSQ
+168 PWYDRPDTLLFSQ

-244 RLSGWKD
+244 RLSGWKN

-282 KLVYEQYYGNEV
+282 KLVYEQYYGKEV

-468 KAGNHS
+468 KVGNHS

-522 RAMDEQSLPISSLN
+522 RAMDEQSLPVSSLN

-587 LRKPVTFVASVVAMD
+587 LRKPVTFVASVVSMD

-632 ADKVVSFSADNG
+632 ADKVVSFSVDSG

-707 DAVANGSAPNSVKAT
+707 DAIANGSATNSVKAT
-722 VTDAQGNPLSGQIV
+722 VTDAQGNPLSDQIV

-744 TIAASGTTGAD
+744 TIAASGTTGSD
-755 GSVTITLTSL
+755 GSVTMTLTSL

-778 SSRSVD
+778 SSRSVN
-784 VTFTADASTGQIA
+784 VTFTADASTAQIA
-797 DGALERVINGA
+797 DGALERVINDA

-842 ATIAGSG
+842 ATIAASG
-849 TTGSDGS
+849 TTGS
-856 VTMTLISPVAGDA
+856 
-869 TVTASINGS
+869 
-878 SRSVSVT
+878 
-885 FVADTGTAQI
+885 
-895 ADGALERVING
+895 
-906 ALADGTSTNSVKA
+906 
-919 TVTDAQGNLLA
+919 
-930 GQVVNFSADN
+930 
-940 GATIA
+940 
-945 ASGTTGADGTVT
+945 DGTVT
-957 MTLTSL
+957 MTLTST

-990 TAQLADGALERVIN
+990 TAQLADGALEVVDT
-1004 GALADGETPNSVK
+1004 GARADGET
-1017 ATVTDAQGNPLS
+1017 
-1029 GQVVNFSANNGAT
+1029 
-1042 IAASGTTGDDGTVT
+1042 
-1056 MTLTSPVAGD
+1056 
-1066 ATVTASINGSSRSV
+1066 
-1080 NVTFVADT
+1080 
-1088 GTAQIADGALERVI
+1088 
-1102 NDALA
+1102 
-1107 NNIATNSVK
+1107 TNSVK

-1121 AQGNLLTG
+1121 AQGNLLAG
-1129 QVVNFSADN
+1129 QVVNFSVNN

-1150 DGTVTMTLTS
+1150 DGTVLMTLTS
-1160 PVAGDATVTAS
+1160 TVAGDATVTAS
-1171 INGSSRSVSVTFTA
+1171 INGSSRSVSVTFIA

-1196 LVRVTNGALAD
+1196 LERVINGALAD

-1219 DAQGN
+1219 DANGN
-1224 LLAGQI
+1224 ILAGQ
-1230 VNFSVNNGA
+1230 
-1239 TIAASG
+1239 
-1245 TTGDDGT
+1245 
-1252 VTMTLTSTVAGD
+1252 
-1264 ATVTASINNSS
+1264 
-1275 RSVSVAFIADA
+1275 SVS
-1286 STARLADG
+1286 
-1294 ALVRVI
+1294 
-1300 NGALADGETPN
+1300 
-1311 SVKATV
+1311 
-1317 TDANGNLLAGQVVNF
+1317 
-1332 SADNG
+1332 
-1337 ATIAASGTTGDDG
+1337 
-1350 TVTMTLTSPV
+1350 
-1360 VGDSTVTASINNSSE
+1360 
-1375 SVEVAFVADTGTA
+1375 
-1388 QIAAGA
+1388 
-1394 LEVVDTGAWADG
+1394 
-1406 ETTNRVKATVTDA
+1406 
-1419 RGTPLPDQVVNF
+1419 F

-1478 AFVADTNTAQLT
+1478 TFVADTNSAQLT

-1514 DAGGNPLQNQP
+1514 DGNSNPLQNQA
-1525 VSFTADSGPAFSGEA
+1525 VSFTVDGGPAFSGEA
-1540 SGTTDDNG
+1540 SGTTGNDG
-1548 TVTVALTSITAGTF
+1548 TVTVALTSTVAGSF

-1601 NGTDTHPVT
+1601 NGT
-1610 LKVEDEQ
+1610 
-1617 GNPLTSVHNVTLS
+1617 
-1630 VPADGPLF
+1630 
-1638 SSNNTATLGT
+1638 AT
-1648 STNSNGELEVSLTSA
+1648 
-1663 VAGTFAVSARLGSNT
+1663 
-1678 PVSAQVRFA
+1678 
-1687 ADISTARL
+1687 
-1695 TVAADSEET
+1695 
-1704 AAANGTA
+1704 
-1711 TRTVTATLTDAGD
+1711 
-1724 NPLQS
+1724 
-1729 QPVIFTVNGGPAFSG
+1729 
-1744 EASGT
+1744 
-1749 TDDNG
+1749 
-1754 TVTVTLTS
+1754 
-1762 IVAGTFTVSGVA
+1762 
-1774 TDLSLSGS
+1774 
-1782 AEVAFM
+1782 
-1788 ADASTAR
+1788 
-1795 LIIETS
+1795 
-1801 SDTKT
+1801 
-1806 ANGTDTHPVTLK
+1806 
-1818 VEDARGN
+1818 
-1825 PLTSV
+1825 
-1830 HNVTLSVPADG
+1830 
-1841 PLFSSNNAATLST
+1841 
-1854 TTNSNG
+1854 
-1860 ELEVSLTSAVAG
+1860 
-1872 TFAVSARLGS
+1872 
-1882 NTPVSAQVRFAADI
+1882 
-1896 STARLTVAA
+1896 
-1905 DSEET
+1905 
-1910 AAANGTATRTVT
+1910 
-1922 ATLTDAGGNPLQS
+1922 
-1935 QPVSFTVNGGPAFS
+1935 
-1949 GEASGTTDD
+1949 
-1958 NGTVTVTLTSIVA
+1958 
-1971 GTFTVSAAA
+1971 
-1980 ASLSLNGS
+1980 
-1988 AEVAFIAD
+1988 
-1996 ASTAQLVIETSSDAT
+1996 
-2011 IANGTDRHPVTLKVE
+2011 HPVTLKVE

-2073 SAVAGTFTVSA
+2073 SLVAGTFTVSA
-2084 RLGSNTP
+2084 RLGSSAAVSAQVTFAADINSAQMTVTADTGEAAAANGRATRTVTATLTDAGDNPLQNQAVSFTVNGGPAFSGEASGTTDDNGTVTVTLTSTVAGSFTVSGVATDLSLSGSAEVAFTADASTARLIIETSSDTKTANGTDTHPVTLKVEDAQGNPLTSVHNVTLSVPADGPLFSSNSAATLSTSTDGNGELEVPLTSAVAGTFAVSARLGTGTAVSAQVRFAADISTARLTVAADSEETAAANGTATRTVTATLTDAGGNPLQNQAVSFTVNGGPVFSGEASGTTGDNGTVTVTLTSIVAGTFAVSAAAASLSLNGSAEVAFIADASSAQLIIETSSDATIANGTDRHPVTLKVEDAQGNALTSVHNVTLEVPADGPLFSNNAATLSTSTDSNGELEVPLTSTVAGTFTVSARLGSDTP
-2091 VSAQVR
+2091 VSVQVR

-2144 RLEVPTAGP
+2144 RLDVPTAGP
-2153 LFSNDGVSLSANTD
+2153 LFSNGGVSLSANTD
-2167 DNGELEVPLTSM
+2167 SNGELEVPLTSL
-2179 VAGTFTVSARLGSGT
+2179 VAGTFAVSARLGSGA

-2238 NNALAGTH
+2238 NNALAGVH
-2246 TVTLSVPADGPLFS
+2246 AVTLSVPEDGPLFS
-2260 NNAATLSTTTNNN
+2260 NNAATLSTNTNNN

-2296 DTPVSADLTF
+2296 DTPVSADVTF

-2324 TDLSSDISIAA
+2324 TDLSSDVSIAA

-2369 MKEIAGS
+2369 MKEVAGG

-2462 NGTDRKNIVIV
+2462 NGTDRTNIVIV

-2488 LRVLTS
+2488 LRVRTS

-2540 NVTNGLPQDLITPGT
+2540 NVTDGLPDNLITPGT
-2555 NNVTINLAAG
+2555 NNVTINLTAG

-2580 TGLEA
+2580 TGLEQ
-2585 TKSLVADGNSS
+2585 TKSIVADGGSY

-2605 RDANGHGINGLP
+2605 KDANGHGVNGLQP
-2617 LTIAAQ
+2617 TIAAQ

-2710 GLEATKS
+2710 ALEATKS

-2733 DANGNGVTGLRL
+2733 DANGNGVNDLRL

-2801 LNPGVLPAGS
+2801 LNPGVLPAGQ

-2862 ANGNGVKGLEG
+2862 ANGNGVKGLEE

-2893 QGTDFDMIASD
+2893 QGTDFDMIASN

-2920 TVTFSVTRGLN
+2920 TVTFSVTGGLN

-2962 NGTALTGTK
+2962 NGTALTSTK

-2995 NDLRLKIAAQSG
+2995 KGLDLKIAAQSG

-3047 VKFSVTGGV
+3047 VKFSVTGGLNPGV
-3056 DEGLIPAG
+3056 IPTG

-3144 TLIAEGTEYAL
+3144 TLIAAGTEYAL

-3171 KAGSV
+3171 TAGSV

-3181 YGLPGGTIS
+3181 NGLPPGTIS
-3190 DADNGVTVNLVADTP
+3190 SANNGVTVNLVADTP

-3260 AGTDSLLKN
+3260 AGTGSLLKN

-3306 WVSYGL
+3306 WVSNGL
-3312 PAGTIS
+3312 PPGTIS

-3343 YQGGSNGSTYREFSS
+3343 YQGGSNGNTYRTFSS

-3408 STFNANTKTYSFSK
+3408 STFDANTKTYSFSK
-3422 RTSVYQNGGAGNT
+3422 TTSVGKNGGAGNT

-3466 RVGSTTYSFKSSNN
+3466 KVGSTTYSFKSSNN

>member
-7 SSEIHRVTQSEPR
+7 SSGIHRVTQSEPR

-26 RQFRFWVWVNIA
+26 RQFRFWVWVNIV

-61 QTPSEQQAL
+61 QTPSEQQAV
-70 SASASE
+70 STSASE

-88 KSGDESEKATETQAA
+88 KSGDENDKATETQAA

-136 IEQWLNRVGTARV
+136 IEQWLNRVGTAQV

-168 PWYDSPDTLLFSQ
+168 PWYDRPDTLLFSQ

-244 RLSGWKD
+244 RLSGWKN

-282 KLVYEQYYGNEV
+282 KLVYEQYYGKEV

-468 KAGNHS
+468 KAGHHS

-522 RAMDEQSLPISSLN
+522 RAMDEQSLPVSSLN

-587 LRKPVTFVASVVAMD
+587 LRKSVTFVASVVSMD

-632 ADKVVSFSADNG
+632 ADKVVSFSVDSG

-707 DAVANGSAPNSVKAT
+707 DAIANGSATNSVKAT

-744 TIAASGTTGAD
+744 TIAASGTTGSD
-755 GSVTITLTSL
+755 GSVTMTLTSL

-778 SSRSVD
+778 SSRSVN
-784 VTFTADASTGQIA
+784 VTFTADASTAQIA
-797 DGALERVINGA
+797 DGALERVINDA
-808 LANNIATNSVKATV
+808 LANNIATNSVKAT
-822 TDAQGNLLAGQVVNF
+822 L
-837 SADNG
+837 
-842 ATIAGSG
+842 
-849 TTGSDGS
+849 
-856 VTMTLISPVAGDA
+856 
-869 TVTASINGS
+869 
-878 SRSVSVT
+878 
-885 FVADTGTAQI
+885 
-895 ADGALERVING
+895 
-906 ALADGTSTNSVKA
+906 
-919 TVTDAQGNLLA
+919 TDAQGNLLA

-978 RSVSVTFTADAG
+978 RSVSVTFIADA
-990 TAQLADGALERVIN
+990 
-1004 GALADGETPNSVK
+1004 S
-1017 ATVTDAQGNPLS
+1017 
-1029 GQVVNFSANNGAT
+1029 
-1042 IAASGTTGDDGTVT
+1042 
-1056 MTLTSPVAGD
+1056 
-1066 ATVTASINGSSRSV
+1066 
-1080 NVTFVADT
+1080 
-1088 GTAQIADGALERVI
+1088 TAQIADGALERVI

-1107 NNIATNSVK
+1107 NNIAPNSVK

-1121 AQGNLLTG
+1121 AQGNLLAG

-1143 ASGTTGA
+1143 ASGTTGS
-1150 DGTVTMTLTS
+1150 DGTVL
-1160 PVAGDATVTAS
+1160 
-1171 INGSSRSVSVTFTA
+1171 
-1185 DASTAQIADGA
+1185 
-1196 LVRVTNGALAD
+1196 
-1207 GSTPN
+1207 
-1212 SVKATVT
+1212 
-1219 DAQGN
+1219 
-1224 LLAGQI
+1224 
-1230 VNFSVNNGA
+1230 
-1239 TIAASG
+1239 
-1245 TTGDDGT
+1245 
-1252 VTMTLTSTVAGD
+1252 MTLTSTVAGD

-1275 RSVSVAFIADA
+1275 RSVSVTFTADTGTAQIADGALERVINGALANNIAPNSVKATVTDAQGNLLTGQVVNFSVNNGATIAASGTTGADGTVTMTLTSLVAGDATVTASINNSSRSVSVTFIADA
-1286 STARLADG
+1286 STAQIADG
-1294 ALVRVI
+1294 ALERVI
-1300 NGALADGETPN
+1300 NGALADGSTPN

-1317 TDANGNLLAGQVVNF
+1317 TDANGNILAGQSVSF

-1337 ATIAASGTTGDDG
+1337 ATIAASGTTGSDG
-1350 TVTMTLTSPV
+1350 TVTMTLTSRV

-1375 SVEVAFVADTGTA
+1375 SVEVTFVADTGTA

-1472 SRSVNV
+1472 SQSVNV
-1478 AFVADTNTAQLT
+1478 TFVADTNSAQLT

-1514 DAGGNPLQNQP
+1514 DGNSNPLQNQA
-1525 VSFTADSGPAFSGEA
+1525 VSFTVDGGPAFSGEA
-1540 SGTTDDNG
+1540 SGTTGNDG
-1548 TVTVALTSITAGTF
+1548 TVTVALTSTVAGSF

-1582 ADASTAR
+1582 ADASSAR

-1601 NGTDTHPVT
+1601 NGTATHPVT
-1610 LKVEDEQ
+1610 LKVEDAQ

-1638 SSNNTATLGT
+1638 SSNSAATLST
-1648 STNSNGELEVSLTSA
+1648 STNSNGELEVSLTSL
-1663 VAGTFAVSARLGSNT
+1663 VAGTFTVSARLGSSAA
-1678 PVSAQVRFA
+1678 VSAQVTFA
-1687 ADISTARL
+1687 ADINSAQMTVTAD
-1695 TVAADSEET
+1695 TGEA
-1704 AAANGTA
+1704 AAANGRA

-1724 NPLQS
+1724 NPLQN
-1729 QPVIFTVNGGPAFSG
+1729 QAVIFTVNGGPAFSG

-1762 IVAGTFTVSGVA
+1762 TVAGSFTVSGVA

-1782 AEVAFM
+1782 AEVAFT
-1788 ADASTAR
+1788 ADASSAR

-1806 ANGTDTHPVTLK
+1806 ANGTATHPVTLK
-1818 VEDARGN
+1818 VEDAQGN

-1841 PLFSSNNAATLST
+1841 PLFSSNSAATLST
-1854 TTNSNG
+1854 STDGNG
-1860 ELEVSLTSAVAG
+1860 ELEVPLTSLVAG

-1882 NTPVSAQVRFAADI
+1882 AAAVSAQVTFAADI

-1922 ATLTDAGGNPLQS
+1922 ATLTDAGGNPLQN
-1935 QPVSFTVNGGPAFS
+1935 QAVSFTVNGGPVFS
-1949 GEASGTTDD
+1949 GEASGTTGD

-1996 ASTAQLVIETSSDAT
+1996 ASSAQLVIETSSDAT
-2011 IANGTDRHPVTLKVE
+2011 IANGTDRHPVMLKVE
-2026 DARGNPLTSVHNVTL
+2026 DAQGNALTSVHNVTL
-2041 SVPADGPL
+2041 EVPADGPL
-2049 FSSNNAAT
+2049 FSSNSAAT
-2057 LSTST
+2057 LSTIT
-2062 DSNGEL
+2062 NSNGEL
-2068 EVSLT
+2068 EVPLT
-2073 SAVAGTFTVSA
+2073 STVAGTFTVSA
-2084 RLGSNTP
+2084 RLGSDTP
-2091 VSAQVR
+2091 VSVQVR
-2097 FAADASTARLVIET
+2097 FVADASTARLVIET
-2111 SSDATTANGTDSHPV
+2111 SSDATSANGTDSHPV

-2144 RLEVPTAGP
+2144 RLDVPTAGP
-2153 LFSNDGVSLSANTD
+2153 LFSNGGVSLSADTD
-2167 DNGELEVPLTSM
+2167 SNGELEVPLTSM
-2179 VAGTFTVSARLGSGT
+2179 VAGTFTVSARLGSGA
-2194 AVSTQV
+2194 AVTTQV

-2238 NNALAGTH
+2238 NNALAGVH
-2246 TVTLSVPADGPLFS
+2246 AVTLSVPADGPLFS
-2260 NNAATLSTTTNNN
+2260 NNAATLSTNTNNN

-2296 DTPVSADLTF
+2296 DTPVSADVTF

-2324 TDLSSDISIAA
+2324 TDLSSDVSIAA

-2369 MKEIAGS
+2369 MKEVAGG

-2462 NGTDRKNIVIV
+2462 NGTDRTNIVIV

-2488 LRVLTS
+2488 LRVQTS

-2540 NVTNGLPQDLITPGT
+2540 NVTDGLPHNLITPGT
-2555 NNVTINLAAG
+2555 NNVTINLTAG
-2565 EQSVAGIYLSSERDG
+2565 EQSVAGIYLSSETDG
-2580 TGLEA
+2580 TGLEQ
-2585 TKSLVADGNSS
+2585 TKSLVADGGSY

-2605 RDANGHGINGLP
+2605 KDANGHGVNGLQP
-2617 LTIAAQ
+2617 TIAAQ

-2733 DANGNGVTGLRL
+2733 DANGNGVKDLEL

-2801 LNPGVLPAGS
+2801 LNPGVLPAGQ

-2862 ANGNGVKGLEG
+2862 ANGNGVKGLEE

-2893 QGTDFDMIASD
+2893 QGTDFDMIASN

-2920 TVTFSVTRGLN
+2920 TVTFSVTGGLN

-2962 NGTALTGTK
+2962 NGTALTSTK

-2995 NDLRLKIAAQSG
+2995 KGLDLKIAAQSG

-3144 TLIAEGTEYAL
+3144 TLIAAGTEYAL

-3171 KAGSV
+3171 TAGSV

-3181 YGLPGGTIS
+3181 NGLPAGTIS
-3190 DADNGVTVNLVADTP
+3190 DANNGVTVNLVADSP

-3216 RTDGTALVTSTSLVA
+3216 RTDGTALLTSTSLLA
-3231 NGSNETKVV
+3231 NGSDETKVV

-3260 AGTDSLLKN
+3260 AGTGSLLKN
-3269 TDGTLIVTGTEY
+3269 TDGTLIAAGTEY

-3306 WVSYGL
+3306 WVSNGL

-3343 YQGGSNGSTYREFSS
+3343 YQGGSNGNTYRTFSS

-3408 STFNANTKTYSFSK
+3408 STFDANTKTYSFSK
-3422 RTSVYQNGGAGNT
+3422 TTSVGKNGGAGNT

-3466 RVGSTTYSFKSSNN
+3466 KVGSTTYSFKSSNN
-3480 NMTVNSSLF
+3480 NITVNSSLF

>member
-26 RQFRFWVWVNIA
+26 RQFRFWVWVNIV

-61 QTPSEQQAL
+61 QTPSEQQAV
-70 SASASE
+70 STSASE

-88 KSGDESEKATETQAA
+88 KSGDENDKATETQAA

-136 IEQWLNRVGTARV
+136 IEQWLNRVGTAQV

-168 PWYDSPDTLLFSQ
+168 PWYDRPDTLLFSQ

-244 RLSGWKD
+244 RLSGWKN

-282 KLVYEQYYGNEV
+282 KLVYEQYYGKEV

-468 KAGNHS
+468 KVGNHS

-522 RAMDEQSLPISSLN
+522 RAMDEQSLPVSSLN

-587 LRKPVTFVASVVAMD
+587 LRKPVTFVASVVSMD

-632 ADKVVSFSADNG
+632 ADKVVSFSVDSG

-707 DAVANGSAPNSVKAT
+707 DAIANGSATNSVKAT
-722 VTDAQGNPLSGQIV
+722 VTDAQGNPLSDQLVI
-736 NFSADNGA
+736 FSADNGA
-744 TIAASGTTGAD
+744 TIAASGTTGSD
-755 GSVTITLTSL
+755 GSVTMTLTSL

-778 SSRSVD
+778 SSRSVN
-784 VTFTADASTGQIA
+784 VTFTADAS
-797 DGALERVINGA
+797 
-808 LANNIATNSVKATV
+808 
-822 TDAQGNLLAGQVVNF
+822 
-837 SADNG
+837 
-842 ATIAGSG
+842 
-849 TTGSDGS
+849 
-856 VTMTLISPVAGDA
+856 
-869 TVTASINGS
+869 
-878 SRSVSVT
+878 
-885 FVADTGTAQI
+885 TAQI
-895 ADGALERVING
+895 ADGALERVIND
-906 ALADGTSTNSVKA
+906 ALANNIATNSVKA

-978 RSVSVTFTADAG
+978 RSVSVTFIADA
-990 TAQLADGALERVIN
+990 
-1004 GALADGETPNSVK
+1004 S
-1017 ATVTDAQGNPLS
+1017 
-1029 GQVVNFSANNGAT
+1029 
-1042 IAASGTTGDDGTVT
+1042 
-1056 MTLTSPVAGD
+1056 
-1066 ATVTASINGSSRSV
+1066 
-1080 NVTFVADT
+1080 
-1088 GTAQIADGALERVI
+1088 TAQIADGALERVI
-1102 NDALA
+1102 
-1107 NNIATNSVK
+1107 
-1116 ATVTD
+1116 
-1121 AQGNLLTG
+1121 
-1129 QVVNFSADN
+1129 
-1138 GATIA
+1138 
-1143 ASGTTGA
+1143 
-1150 DGTVTMTLTS
+1150 
-1160 PVAGDATVTAS
+1160 
-1171 INGSSRSVSVTFTA
+1171 
-1185 DASTAQIADGA
+1185 
-1196 LVRVTNGALAD
+1196 NGALAD

-1219 DAQGN
+1219 DANGN
-1224 LLAGQI
+1224 ILAGQ
-1230 VNFSVNNGA
+1230 
-1239 TIAASG
+1239 
-1245 TTGDDGT
+1245 
-1252 VTMTLTSTVAGD
+1252 
-1264 ATVTASINNSS
+1264 
-1275 RSVSVAFIADA
+1275 SVS
-1286 STARLADG
+1286 
-1294 ALVRVI
+1294 
-1300 NGALADGETPN
+1300 
-1311 SVKATV
+1311 
-1317 TDANGNLLAGQVVNF
+1317 F

-1337 ATIAASGTTGDDG
+1337 ATIAASGTTGSDG
-1350 TVTMTLTSPV
+1350 TVTMTLTSRV

-1375 SVEVAFVADTGTA
+1375 SVEVTFVADTGTA

-1394 LEVVDTGAWADG
+1394 LEVVDTGARADG

-1478 AFVADTNTAQLT
+1478 TFVADTNSAQLT

-1514 DAGGNPLQNQP
+1514 DGNSNPLQNQA
-1525 VSFTADSGPAFSGEA
+1525 VSFTVDGGPAFSGEA
-1540 SGTTDDNG
+1540 SGTTGNDG
-1548 TVTVALTSITAGTF
+1548 TVTVALTSTVAGSF

-1601 NGTDTHPVT
+1601 NGT
-1610 LKVEDEQ
+1610 
-1617 GNPLTSVHNVTLS
+1617 
-1630 VPADGPLF
+1630 
-1638 SSNNTATLGT
+1638 AT
-1648 STNSNGELEVSLTSA
+1648 
-1663 VAGTFAVSARLGSNT
+1663 
-1678 PVSAQVRFA
+1678 
-1687 ADISTARL
+1687 
-1695 TVAADSEET
+1695 
-1704 AAANGTA
+1704 
-1711 TRTVTATLTDAGD
+1711 
-1724 NPLQS
+1724 
-1729 QPVIFTVNGGPAFSG
+1729 
-1744 EASGT
+1744 
-1749 TDDNG
+1749 
-1754 TVTVTLTS
+1754 
-1762 IVAGTFTVSGVA
+1762 
-1774 TDLSLSGS
+1774 
-1782 AEVAFM
+1782 
-1788 ADASTAR
+1788 
-1795 LIIETS
+1795 
-1801 SDTKT
+1801 
-1806 ANGTDTHPVTLK
+1806 
-1818 VEDARGN
+1818 
-1825 PLTSV
+1825 
-1830 HNVTLSVPADG
+1830 
-1841 PLFSSNNAATLST
+1841 
-1854 TTNSNG
+1854 
-1860 ELEVSLTSAVAG
+1860 
-1872 TFAVSARLGS
+1872 
-1882 NTPVSAQVRFAADI
+1882 
-1896 STARLTVAA
+1896 
-1905 DSEET
+1905 
-1910 AAANGTATRTVT
+1910 
-1922 ATLTDAGGNPLQS
+1922 
-1935 QPVSFTVNGGPAFS
+1935 
-1949 GEASGTTDD
+1949 
-1958 NGTVTVTLTSIVA
+1958 
-1971 GTFTVSAAA
+1971 
-1980 ASLSLNGS
+1980 
-1988 AEVAFIAD
+1988 
-1996 ASTAQLVIETSSDAT
+1996 
-2011 IANGTDRHPVTLKVE
+2011 HPVTLKVE

-2073 SAVAGTFTVSA
+2073 SLVAGTFTVSA
-2084 RLGSNTP
+2084 RLGSSAAVSAQVTFAADINSAQMTVTADTGEAAAANGRATRTVTATLTDAGDNPLQNQAVSFTVNGGPAFSGEASGTTDDNGTVTVTLTSTVAGSFTVSGVATDLSLSGSAEVAFTADASTARLIIETSSDTKTANGTDTHPVTLKVEDAQGNPLTSVHNVTLSVPADGPLFSSNSAATLSTSTDGNGELEVPLTSAVAGTFAVSARLGTGTAVSAQVRFAADISTARLTVAADSEETAAANGTATRTVTATLTDAGGNPLQNQAVSFTVNGGPVFSGEASGTTGDNGTVTVTLTSIVAGTFAVSAAAASLSLNGSAEVAFIADASSAQLIIETSSDATIANGTDRHPVTLKVEDAQGNALTSVHNVTLEVPADGPLFSNNAATLSTSTDSNGELEVPLTSTVAGTFTVSARLGSDTP
-2091 VSAQVR
+2091 VSVQVR

-2144 RLEVPTAGP
+2144 RLDVPTAGP
-2153 LFSNDGVSLSANTD
+2153 LFSNGGVSLSANTD
-2167 DNGELEVPLTSM
+2167 SNGELEVPLTSL
-2179 VAGTFTVSARLGSGT
+2179 VAGTFAVSARLGSGA

-2238 NNALAGTH
+2238 NNALAGVH
-2246 TVTLSVPADGPLFS
+2246 AVTLSVPEDGPLFS
-2260 NNAATLSTTTNNN
+2260 NNAATLSTNTNNN

-2296 DTPVSADLTF
+2296 DTPVSADVTF

-2324 TDLSSDISIAA
+2324 TDLSSDVSIAA

-2369 MKEIAGS
+2369 MKEVAGG

-2462 NGTDRKNIVIV
+2462 NGTDRTNIVIV

-2488 LRVLTS
+2488 LRVRTS

-2540 NVTNGLPQDLITPGT
+2540 NVTDGLPDNLITPGT
-2555 NNVTINLAAG
+2555 NNVTINLTAG

-2580 TGLEA
+2580 TGLEQ
-2585 TKSLVADGNSS
+2585 TKSIVADGGSY

-2605 RDANGHGINGLP
+2605 KDANGHGVNGLQP
-2617 LTIAAQ
+2617 TIAAQ

-2710 GLEATKS
+2710 ALEATKS

-2733 DANGNGVTGLRL
+2733 DANGNGVNDLRL

-2801 LNPGVLPAGS
+2801 LNPGVLPAGQ

-2862 ANGNGVKGLEG
+2862 ANGNGVKGLEE

-2893 QGTDFDMIASD
+2893 QGTDFDMIASN

-2920 TVTFSVTRGLN
+2920 TVTFSVTGGLN

-2962 NGTALTGTK
+2962 NGTALTSTK

-2995 NDLRLKIAAQSG
+2995 KGLDLKIAAQSG

-3047 VKFSVTGGV
+3047 VKFSVTGGLNPGV
-3056 DEGLIPAG
+3056 IPTG

-3144 TLIAEGTEYAL
+3144 TLIAAGTEYAL

-3171 KAGSV
+3171 TAGSV

-3181 YGLPGGTIS
+3181 NGLPPGTIS
-3190 DADNGVTVNLVADTP
+3190 SANNGVTVNLVADTP

-3260 AGTDSLLKN
+3260 AGTGSLLKN

-3306 WVSYGL
+3306 WVSNGL
-3312 PAGTIS
+3312 PPGTIS

-3343 YQGGSNGSTYREFSS
+3343 YQGGSNGNTYRTFSS

-3408 STFNANTKTYSFSK
+3408 STFDANTKTYSFSK
-3422 RTSVYQNGGAGNT
+3422 TTSVGKNGGAGNT

-3466 RVGSTTYSFKSSNN
+3466 KVGSTTYSFKSSNN

>member
-1 MSPRPH
+1 M
-7 SSEIHRVTQSEPR
+7 
-20 KGISFS
+20 
-26 RQFRFWVWVNIA
+26 
-38 LQFFL
+38 
-43 PLMLAFTPA
+43 
-52 VRAAQVKWY
+52 
-61 QTPSEQQAL
+61 
-70 SASASE
+70 
-76 LPTLGGSPAGDE
+76 
-88 KSGDESEKATETQAA
+88 
-103 QLASKTGQ
+103 
-111 FLNNASGDAAAGI
+111 
-124 ARQMATGKASAE
+124 
-136 IEQWLNRVGTARV
+136 
-149 KVQVDE
+149 
-155 EFSLKNSSVDLLI
+155 
-168 PWYDSPDTLLFSQ
+168 
-181 HSLHRTDD
+181 
-189 RTQGNLGAGYRYY
+189 
-202 TPDWMAG
+202 
-209 VNAFY
+209 
-214 DYDFSG
+214 
-220 EHSRMGMGLEY
+220 
-231 GRDYLKL
+231 
-238 AANGYF
+238 
-244 RLSGWKD
+244 
-251 ASDLADYEARPAN
+251 
-264 GWDIRG
+264 
-270 EGYLPVYPQLGG
+270 
-282 KLVYEQYYGNEV
+282 
-294 GLFGRDNRQQD
+294 
-305 PRAVTAGLSY
+305 
-315 TPFPLMTLS
+315 
-324 ADHRMGEGGEN
+324 
-335 DTRLGVEFSWQFDT
+335 
-349 PLHKLLDTD
+349 
-358 AVGQMR
+358 
-364 TLAGS
+364 
-369 RYHLVDRNNNIV
+369 
-381 LEYREKNNLTL
+381 
-392 KMADALRGYQ
+392 
-402 GDRLSL
+402 
-408 DVVVNARHG
+408 
-417 LERIVWDDSALRAA
+417 
-431 GGEVTCTANTQC
+431 
-443 VVTLPLWK
+443 
-451 TGGID
+451 
-456 ANTYVISAVAHD
+456 
-468 KAGNHS
+468 
-474 PQASTYIFVEQSA
+474 
-487 VHAEN
+487 
-492 SSFEIV
+492 
-498 PTDDP
+498 
-503 NARVA
+503 
-508 IIEADG
+508 
-514 VTTATMTF
+514 
-522 RAMDEQSLPISSLN
+522 
-536 PEILQHESSLGG
+536 
-548 LTISSVREV
+548 
-557 SAGVYVA
+557 
-564 TVSGNIAG
+564 
-572 EAWMA
+572 
-577 PVVNGSALSS
+577 
-587 LRKPVTFVASVVAMD
+587 
-602 FSVVTDNAIA
+602 
-612 DGVLPNSV
+612 
-620 KVTLTDAEGNPL
+620 
-632 ADKVVSFSADNG
+632 
-644 ASIAASGT
+644 
-652 TGPDG
+652 
-657 SVIMTLTSTVAG
+657 
-669 EATVTASINGSSES
+669 
-683 VRVTFTADA
+683 TFTADA
-692 GSAQIADGALERVIN
+692 GTAQLADGALERVN
-707 DAVANGSAPNSVKAT
+707 
-722 VTDAQGNPLSGQIV
+722 
-736 NFSADNGA
+736 
-744 TIAASGTTGAD
+744 
-755 GSVTITLTSL
+755 
-765 VAGDATVTASING
+765 
-778 SSRSVD
+778 
-784 VTFTADASTGQIA
+784 
-797 DGALERVINGA
+797 NGA
-808 LANNIATNSVKATV
+808 LAN
-822 TDAQGNLLAGQVVNF
+822 
-837 SADNG
+837 
-842 ATIAGSG
+842 GS
-849 TTGSDGS
+849 
-856 VTMTLISPVAGDA
+856 
-869 TVTASINGS
+869 
-878 SRSVSVT
+878 
-885 FVADTGTAQI
+885 
-895 ADGALERVING
+895 E
-906 ALADGTSTNSVKA
+906 TNSVKA

-957 MTLTSL
+957 MTLTS
-963 VAGDATVTASINNSS
+963 T
-978 RSVSVTFTADAG
+978 
-990 TAQLADGALERVIN
+990 
-1004 GALADGETPNSVK
+1004 
-1017 ATVTDAQGNPLS
+1017 
-1029 GQVVNFSANNGAT
+1029 
-1042 IAASGTTGDDGTVT
+1042 
-1056 MTLTSPVAGD
+1056 VAGD
-1066 ATVTASINGSSRSV
+1066 ATVTASINGSSRNV

-1121 AQGNLLTG
+1121 AQGNLLAGQVVNFSADNGATIAASGTTGSDGTVTMTLTSTVAGDATVTASINNSSRSVSVTFTADAGTAQLADGALERVNNGALANGSETNSVKATVTDAQGNLLAG

-1160 PVAGDATVTAS
+1160 TVAGDATVTAS
-1171 INGSSRSVSVTFTA
+1171 INGSSRNVNVTFVA
-1185 DASTAQIADGA
+1185 DTGTAQIADGA
-1196 LVRVTNGALAD
+1196 LERVINDALANNIA
-1207 GSTPN
+1207 TN

-1219 DAQGN
+1219 DAQ
-1224 LLAGQI
+1224 
-1230 VNFSVNNGA
+1230 
-1239 TIAASG
+1239 
-1245 TTGDDGT
+1245 
-1252 VTMTLTSTVAGD
+1252 
-1264 ATVTASINNSS
+1264 
-1275 RSVSVAFIADA
+1275 
-1286 STARLADG
+1286 
-1294 ALVRVI
+1294 
-1300 NGALADGETPN
+1300 
-1311 SVKATV
+1311 
-1317 TDANGNLLAGQVVNF
+1317 GNLLAGQVVNF

-1337 ATIAASGTTGDDG
+1337 ATIAASGTTGSDG
-1350 TVTMTLTSPV
+1350 TVTMTLTSRV

-1375 SVEVAFVADTGTA
+1375 SVEVTFVADTGTA

-1394 LEVVDTGAWADG
+1394 LEVVDTGARADG

-1478 AFVADTNTAQLT
+1478 TFVADTNSAQLT

-1514 DAGGNPLQNQP
+1514 DGNSNPLQNQA
-1525 VSFTADSGPAFSGEA
+1525 VSFTVDGGPAFSGEA
-1540 SGTTDDNG
+1540 SGTTGNDG
-1548 TVTVALTSITAGTF
+1548 TVTVALTSTVAGSF

-1601 NGTDTHPVT
+1601 NGTATHPVT
-1610 LKVEDEQ
+1610 LKVEDAR

-1638 SSNNTATLGT
+1638 SSNNAATLST
-1648 STNSNGELEVSLTSA
+1648 STDSNGELEVSLTSL
-1663 VAGTFAVSARLGSNT
+1663 VAGTFTVSARLGSSAA
-1678 PVSAQVRFA
+1678 VSAQVTFA
-1687 ADISTARL
+1687 ADINSAQMTVTAD
-1695 TVAADSEET
+1695 TGEA
-1704 AAANGTA
+1704 AAANGRA

-1724 NPLQS
+1724 NPLQNQAVS
-1729 QPVIFTVNGGPAFSG
+1729 FTVNGGPEFSG

-1841 PLFSSNNAATLST
+1841 PLFSNNAATLST
-1854 TTNSNG
+1854 STDSNG

-1882 NTPVSAQVRFAADI
+1882 DTPVSAQVRFAADI

-1935 QPVSFTVNGGPAFS
+1935 QPVSFTVNGGPVFS
-1949 GEASGTTDD
+1949 GEASGTTGD

-1996 ASTAQLVIETSSDAT
+1996 ASSAQLVIETSSDAT
-2011 IANGTDRHPVTLKVE
+2011 IASGTDRHPVMLKVE
-2026 DARGNPLTSVHNVTL
+2026 DAQGNALTSVHNVTL
-2041 SVPADGPL
+2041 EVPADGPL
-2049 FSSNNAAT
+2049 FSNNAAT

-2068 EVSLT
+2068 EVPLT
-2073 SAVAGTFTVSA
+2073 STVAGTFTVSA
-2084 RLGSNTP
+2084 RLGSDTP
-2091 VSAQVR
+2091 VSVQVR

-2144 RLEVPTAGP
+2144 RLDVPTAGP
-2153 LFSNDGVSLSANTD
+2153 LFSNGGVSLSANTD
-2167 DNGELEVPLTSM
+2167 SNGELEVPLTSL
-2179 VAGTFTVSARLGSGT
+2179 VAGTFAVSARLGSGA

-2246 TVTLSVPADGPLFS
+2246 AVTLSVPADGPLFS
-2260 NNAATLSTTTNNN
+2260 NNAATLSTSTGSN

-2296 DTPVSADLTF
+2296 DTPVSADVTF

-2318 SPETDG
+2318 SSETDG
-2324 TDLSSDISIAA
+2324 TDLSSDVSIAA
-2335 NGTDQTRVVV
+2335 NGTDLTRVVV

-2369 MKEIAGS
+2369 MKEVAGG
-2376 VMTAGTEYDLVPST
+2376 VMAAGTEYDLVPST

-2405 GSVRFSV
+2405 GSVRFSI

-2462 NGTDRKNIVIV
+2462 NGTDRTNIVIV

-2488 LRVLTS
+2488 LRVQTS

-2540 NVTNGLPQDLITPGT
+2540 NVTDGLPHNLITPGT
-2555 NNVTINLAAG
+2555 NNVTINLTAG

-2580 TGLEA
+2580 TGLEQ
-2585 TKSLVADGNSS
+2585 TKSIVADGGSY

-2605 RDANGHGINGLP
+2605 KDANGHGVNGLQP
-2617 LTIAAQ
+2617 TIAAQ

-2674 LNPGVIP
+2674 LNPSVIP

-2733 DANGNGVTGLRL
+2733 DANGNGVKDLEL

-2801 LNPGVLPAGS
+2801 LNPGVLPAGQ

-2862 ANGNGVKGLEG
+2862 ANGNGVKGLEE

-2893 QGTDFDMIASD
+2893 QGTDFDMIASN

-2920 TVTFSVTRGLN
+2920 TVTFSVTGGLN

-2962 NGTALTGTK
+2962 NGTALTSTK

-2995 NDLRLKIAAQSG
+2995 KGLDLKIAAQSG

-3047 VKFSVTGGV
+3047 VKFSVTGGLNPGV
-3056 DEGLIPAG
+3056 IPTG

-3144 TLIAEGTEYAL
+3144 TLIAAGTEYAL

-3171 KAGSV
+3171 TAGSV

-3181 YGLPGGTIS
+3181 NGLPPGTIS
-3190 DADNGVTVNLVADTP
+3190 SANNGVTVNLVADTP

-3216 RTDGTALVTSTSLVA
+3216 RTDGTALVTSTSMVA
-3231 NGSNETKVV
+3231 NGSNETRVV

-3250 VKNLTGLRIK
+3250 VKDLTDLRIK
-3260 AGTDSLLKN
+3260 AGTGSLLKN
-3269 TDGTLIVTGTEY
+3269 TDGTLIAAGTEY

-3343 YQGGSNGSTYREFSS
+3343 YQGGSNGNTYRTFSS

-3408 STFNANTKTYSFSK
+3408 STFDANTKTYSFSK
-3422 RTSVYQNGGAGNT
+3422 TTSVGKNGGAGNT

-3466 RVGSTTYSFKSSNN
+3466 KVGSTTYSFKSSNN

>member
-26 RQFRFWVWVNIA
+26 RQFRFWVWVNIV

-61 QTPSEQQAL
+61 QTPSEQQAV
-70 SASASE
+70 STSASE

-88 KSGDESEKATETQAA
+88 KSGDENDKATETQAA

-136 IEQWLNRVGTARV
+136 IEQWLNRVGTAQV

-168 PWYDSPDTLLFSQ
+168 PWYDRPDTLLFSQ

-244 RLSGWKD
+244 RLSGWKN

-282 KLVYEQYYGNEV
+282 KLVYEQYYGKEV

-522 RAMDEQSLPISSLN
+522 RAMDEQSLPVSSLN

-587 LRKPVTFVASVVAMD
+587 LRKSVTFVASVVSMD

-632 ADKVVSFSADNG
+632 ADKVVSFSVDSG

-707 DAVANGSAPNSVKAT
+707 DAIANGSATNSVKAT
-722 VTDAQGNPLSGQIV
+722 VTDAQGNPLSDQIV

-744 TIAASGTTGAD
+744 TIAASGTTGSD
-755 GSVTITLTSL
+755 GSVTMTLTSL

-778 SSRSVD
+778 SSRSVN
-784 VTFTADASTGQIA
+784 VTFTADASTAQIA
-797 DGALERVINGA
+797 DGALERVINDA

-842 ATIAGSG
+842 ATIAASG
-849 TTGSDGS
+849 TTGS
-856 VTMTLISPVAGDA
+856 
-869 TVTASINGS
+869 
-878 SRSVSVT
+878 
-885 FVADTGTAQI
+885 
-895 ADGALERVING
+895 
-906 ALADGTSTNSVKA
+906 
-919 TVTDAQGNLLA
+919 
-930 GQVVNFSADN
+930 
-940 GATIA
+940 
-945 ASGTTGADGTVT
+945 DGTVT
-957 MTLTSL
+957 MTLTST

-990 TAQLADGALERVIN
+990 TAQLADGALEVVDT
-1004 GALADGETPNSVK
+1004 GARADGET
-1017 ATVTDAQGNPLS
+1017 
-1029 GQVVNFSANNGAT
+1029 
-1042 IAASGTTGDDGTVT
+1042 
-1056 MTLTSPVAGD
+1056 
-1066 ATVTASINGSSRSV
+1066 
-1080 NVTFVADT
+1080 
-1088 GTAQIADGALERVI
+1088 
-1102 NDALA
+1102 
-1107 NNIATNSVK
+1107 TNSVK

-1121 AQGNLLTG
+1121 AQGNLLAG
-1129 QVVNFSADN
+1129 QVVNFSVNN

-1150 DGTVTMTLTS
+1150 DGTVLMTLTS
-1160 PVAGDATVTAS
+1160 TVAGDATVTAS
-1171 INGSSRSVSVTFTA
+1171 INGSSRSVSVTFIA

-1196 LVRVTNGALAD
+1196 LERVINGALAD

-1219 DAQGN
+1219 DANGN
-1224 LLAGQI
+1224 ILAGQ
-1230 VNFSVNNGA
+1230 
-1239 TIAASG
+1239 
-1245 TTGDDGT
+1245 
-1252 VTMTLTSTVAGD
+1252 
-1264 ATVTASINNSS
+1264 
-1275 RSVSVAFIADA
+1275 SVS
-1286 STARLADG
+1286 
-1294 ALVRVI
+1294 
-1300 NGALADGETPN
+1300 
-1311 SVKATV
+1311 
-1317 TDANGNLLAGQVVNF
+1317 F

-1337 ATIAASGTTGDDG
+1337 ATIAASGTTGSDG
-1350 TVTMTLTSPV
+1350 TVTMTLTSRV

-1375 SVEVAFVADTGTA
+1375 SVEVTFVADTGTA

-1394 LEVVDTGAWADG
+1394 LEVVDTGARADG

-1478 AFVADTNTAQLT
+1478 TFVADTNSAQLT

-1514 DAGGNPLQNQP
+1514 DGNSNPLQNQA
-1525 VSFTADSGPAFSGEA
+1525 VSFTVDGGPAFSGEA
-1540 SGTTDDNG
+1540 SGTTGNDG
-1548 TVTVALTSITAGTF
+1548 TVTVALTSTVAGSF

-1601 NGTDTHPVT
+1601 NGT
-1610 LKVEDEQ
+1610 
-1617 GNPLTSVHNVTLS
+1617 
-1630 VPADGPLF
+1630 
-1638 SSNNTATLGT
+1638 AT
-1648 STNSNGELEVSLTSA
+1648 
-1663 VAGTFAVSARLGSNT
+1663 
-1678 PVSAQVRFA
+1678 
-1687 ADISTARL
+1687 
-1695 TVAADSEET
+1695 
-1704 AAANGTA
+1704 
-1711 TRTVTATLTDAGD
+1711 
-1724 NPLQS
+1724 
-1729 QPVIFTVNGGPAFSG
+1729 
-1744 EASGT
+1744 
-1749 TDDNG
+1749 
-1754 TVTVTLTS
+1754 
-1762 IVAGTFTVSGVA
+1762 
-1774 TDLSLSGS
+1774 
-1782 AEVAFM
+1782 
-1788 ADASTAR
+1788 
-1795 LIIETS
+1795 
-1801 SDTKT
+1801 
-1806 ANGTDTHPVTLK
+1806 
-1818 VEDARGN
+1818 
-1825 PLTSV
+1825 
-1830 HNVTLSVPADG
+1830 
-1841 PLFSSNNAATLST
+1841 
-1854 TTNSNG
+1854 
-1860 ELEVSLTSAVAG
+1860 
-1872 TFAVSARLGS
+1872 
-1882 NTPVSAQVRFAADI
+1882 
-1896 STARLTVAA
+1896 
-1905 DSEET
+1905 
-1910 AAANGTATRTVT
+1910 
-1922 ATLTDAGGNPLQS
+1922 
-1935 QPVSFTVNGGPAFS
+1935 
-1949 GEASGTTDD
+1949 
-1958 NGTVTVTLTSIVA
+1958 
-1971 GTFTVSAAA
+1971 
-1980 ASLSLNGS
+1980 
-1988 AEVAFIAD
+1988 
-1996 ASTAQLVIETSSDAT
+1996 
-2011 IANGTDRHPVTLKVE
+2011 HPVTLKVE

-2073 SAVAGTFTVSA
+2073 SLVAGTFTVSA
-2084 RLGSNTP
+2084 RLGSSAAVSAQVTFAADINSAQMTVTADTGEAAAANGRATRTVTATLTDAGDNPLQNQAVSFTVNGGPAFSGEASGTTDDNGTVTVTLTSTVAGSFTVSGVATDLSLSGSAEVAFTADASTARLIIETSSDTKTANGTDTHPVTLKVEDAQGNPLTSVHNVTLSVPADGPLFSSNSAATLSTSTDGNGELEVPLTSAVAGTFAVSARLGTGTAVSAQVRFAADISTARLTVAADSEETAAANGTATRTVTATLTDAGGNPLQNQAVSFTVNGGPVFSGEASGTTGDNGTVTVTLTSIVAGTFAVSAAAASLSLNGSAEVAFIADASSAQLIIETSSDATIANGTDRHPVTLKVEDAQGNALTSVHNVTLEVPADGPLFSNNAATLSTSTDSNGELEVPLTSTVAGTFTVSARLGSDTP
-2091 VSAQVR
+2091 VSVQVR

-2167 DNGELEVPLTSM
+2167 SNGELEVPLTSM
-2179 VAGTFTVSARLGSGT
+2179 VAGTFTVSARLGSGA
-2194 AVSTQV
+2194 AVTTQV

-2238 NNALAGTH
+2238 NNALAGVH
-2246 TVTLSVPADGPLFS
+2246 AVTLSVPADGPLFN
-2260 NNAATLSTTTNNN
+2260 NNAATLSTSTDSN

-2296 DTPVSADLTF
+2296 DTPVSADVTF

-2369 MKEIAGS
+2369 MKEVAGG
-2376 VMTAGTEYDLVPST
+2376 VMAAGTEYDLVPST

-2462 NGTDRKNIVIV
+2462 NGTDRTNIVIV

-2488 LRVLTS
+2488 LRVQTS
-2494 TGGLLST
+2494 TGGLLNT

-2540 NVTNGLPQDLITPGT
+2540 NVTDGLPHNLITPGT
-2555 NNVTINLAAG
+2555 NNVTINLTAG

-2580 TGLEA
+2580 TGLEQ
-2585 TKSLVADGNSS
+2585 TKSIVADGGSY

-2605 RDANGHGINGLP
+2605 KDANGHGVNGLQP
-2617 LTIAAQ
+2617 TIAAQ

-2710 GLEATKS
+2710 ALEATKS

-2733 DANGNGVTGLRL
+2733 DANGNGVNELRL

-2780 YYLSVWAGTR
+2780 YYLSVWAGTT

-2801 LNPGVLPAGS
+2801 LNPGVLPAGQ

-2862 ANGNGVKGLEG
+2862 ANGNGVKGLEE

-2893 QGTDFDMIASD
+2893 QGTDFDMIASN

-2920 TVTFSVTRGLN
+2920 TVTFSVTGGLN
-2931 PGVIPTGRNNVTVN
+2931 TGVIPAGRNNVTVN

-2962 NGTALTGTK
+2962 NGTALTSTK

-2995 NDLRLKIAAQSG
+2995 KGLDLKIAAQSG

-3100 MVANGSNETRV
+3100 LVANGSNETRV

-3144 TLIAEGTEYAL
+3144 TLIAAGTEYAL

-3171 KAGSV
+3171 TAGSV

-3181 YGLPGGTIS
+3181 SGLPGGTIS
-3190 DADNGVTVNLVADTP
+3190 DANNGVTVNLVADTP

-3260 AGTDSLLKN
+3260 AGTGSLLKN
-3269 TDGTLIVTGTEY
+3269 TDGTLIAAGTEY
-3281 ALASTTDGVYYK
+3281 TLASTTDGVYYK

-3306 WVSYGL
+3306 WVSNGL

-3343 YQGGSNGSTYREFSS
+3343 YQGGSNGNTYRTFSS

-3408 STFNANTKTYSFSK
+3408 STFDANTKTYSFSK
-3422 RTSVYQNGGAGNT
+3422 TTSVGKNGGAGNT

-3466 RVGSTTYSFKSSNN
+3466 KVGSTTYSFKSSNN

>member
-1 MSPRPH
+1 
-7 SSEIHRVTQSEPR
+7 
-20 KGISFS
+20 
-26 RQFRFWVWVNIA
+26 
-38 LQFFL
+38 
-43 PLMLAFTPA
+43 MLAG
-52 VRAAQVKWY
+52 QV
-61 QTPSEQQAL
+61 
-70 SASASE
+70 
-76 LPTLGGSPAGDE
+76 
-88 KSGDESEKATETQAA
+88 
-103 QLASKTGQ
+103 
-111 FLNNASGDAAAGI
+111 
-124 ARQMATGKASAE
+124 
-136 IEQWLNRVGTARV
+136 
-149 KVQVDE
+149 
-155 EFSLKNSSVDLLI
+155 
-168 PWYDSPDTLLFSQ
+168 
-181 HSLHRTDD
+181 
-189 RTQGNLGAGYRYY
+189 
-202 TPDWMAG
+202 
-209 VNAFY
+209 
-214 DYDFSG
+214 
-220 EHSRMGMGLEY
+220 
-231 GRDYLKL
+231 
-238 AANGYF
+238 
-244 RLSGWKD
+244 
-251 ASDLADYEARPAN
+251 
-264 GWDIRG
+264 
-270 EGYLPVYPQLGG
+270 
-282 KLVYEQYYGNEV
+282 
-294 GLFGRDNRQQD
+294 
-305 PRAVTAGLSY
+305 
-315 TPFPLMTLS
+315 
-324 ADHRMGEGGEN
+324 
-335 DTRLGVEFSWQFDT
+335 
-349 PLHKLLDTD
+349 
-358 AVGQMR
+358 
-364 TLAGS
+364 
-369 RYHLVDRNNNIV
+369 
-381 LEYREKNNLTL
+381 
-392 KMADALRGYQ
+392 
-402 GDRLSL
+402 
-408 DVVVNARHG
+408 
-417 LERIVWDDSALRAA
+417 
-431 GGEVTCTANTQC
+431 
-443 VVTLPLWK
+443 
-451 TGGID
+451 
-456 ANTYVISAVAHD
+456 
-468 KAGNHS
+468 
-474 PQASTYIFVEQSA
+474 
-487 VHAEN
+487 
-492 SSFEIV
+492 
-498 PTDDP
+498 
-503 NARVA
+503 
-508 IIEADG
+508 
-514 VTTATMTF
+514 
-522 RAMDEQSLPISSLN
+522 
-536 PEILQHESSLGG
+536 
-548 LTISSVREV
+548 
-557 SAGVYVA
+557 
-564 TVSGNIAG
+564 
-572 EAWMA
+572 
-577 PVVNGSALSS
+577 
-587 LRKPVTFVASVVAMD
+587 
-602 FSVVTDNAIA
+602 
-612 DGVLPNSV
+612 
-620 KVTLTDAEGNPL
+620 
-632 ADKVVSFSADNG
+632 
-644 ASIAASGT
+644 
-652 TGPDG
+652 
-657 SVIMTLTSTVAG
+657 
-669 EATVTASINGSSES
+669 
-683 VRVTFTADA
+683 
-692 GSAQIADGALERVIN
+692 
-707 DAVANGSAPNSVKAT
+707 
-722 VTDAQGNPLSGQIV
+722 V

-755 GSVTITLTSL
+755 GTVTMTLTST
-765 VAGDATVTASING
+765 VAGDATVTASIN
-778 SSRSVD
+778 
-784 VTFTADASTGQIA
+784 
-797 DGALERVINGA
+797 N
-808 LANNIATNSVKATV
+808 
-822 TDAQGNLLAGQVVNF
+822 
-837 SADNG
+837 
-842 ATIAGSG
+842 
-849 TTGSDGS
+849 
-856 VTMTLISPVAGDA
+856 
-869 TVTASINGS
+869 S

-885 FVADTGTAQI
+885 FTADTGTAQI

-906 ALADGTSTNSVKA
+906 ALANNTAPNSVKA

-990 TAQLADGALERVIN
+990 TAQLADGALERVNN
-1004 GALADGETPNSVK
+1004 GALANGSETNSVK
-1017 ATVTDAQGNPLS
+1017 AMVTDAQGNLLA
-1029 GQVVNFSANNGAT
+1029 GQVVNFSADNGAT
-1042 IAASGTTGDDGTVT
+1042 IAASGTTGADGTVT
-1056 MTLTSPVAGD
+1056 MTLTSTVAGD
-1066 ATVTASINGSSRSV
+1066 ATVTASINGSSRNV

-1121 AQGNLLTG
+1121 AQGNLLAG

-1143 ASGTTGA
+1143 ASGTTG
-1150 DGTVTMTLTS
+1150 S
-1160 PVAGDATVTAS
+1160 
-1171 INGSSRSVSVTFTA
+1171 
-1185 DASTAQIADGA
+1185 
-1196 LVRVTNGALAD
+1196 
-1207 GSTPN
+1207 
-1212 SVKATVT
+1212 
-1219 DAQGN
+1219 
-1224 LLAGQI
+1224 
-1230 VNFSVNNGA
+1230 
-1239 TIAASG
+1239 
-1245 TTGDDGT
+1245 DGT

-1275 RSVSVAFIADA
+1275 RSVSVTFTADAGTAQLADGALEVVDTGARADGETTNSVKATVTDAQGNLLAGQVVNFSVNNGATIAASGTTGADGTVLMTLTSTVAGDATVTASINGSSRSVSVTFIADA
-1286 STARLADG
+1286 STAQIADG
-1294 ALVRVI
+1294 ALERVI
-1300 NGALADGETPN
+1300 NGALADGSTPN

-1317 TDANGNLLAGQVVNF
+1317 TDANGNILAGQSVSF

-1337 ATIAASGTTGDDG
+1337 ATIAASGTTGSDG
-1350 TVTMTLTSPV
+1350 TVTMTLTSRV

-1375 SVEVAFVADTGTA
+1375 SVEVTFVADTGTA

-1394 LEVVDTGAWADG
+1394 LEVVDTGARADG

-1478 AFVADTNTAQLT
+1478 TFVADTNSAQLT

-1514 DAGGNPLQNQP
+1514 DGNSNPLQNQA
-1525 VSFTADSGPAFSGEA
+1525 VSFTVVGGPAFSGEA
-1540 SGTTDDNG
+1540 SGTTGNDG
-1548 TVTVALTSITAGTF
+1548 TVTVALTSTVAGSF

-1601 NGTDTHPVT
+1601 NGT
-1610 LKVEDEQ
+1610 
-1617 GNPLTSVHNVTLS
+1617 
-1630 VPADGPLF
+1630 
-1638 SSNNTATLGT
+1638 AT
-1648 STNSNGELEVSLTSA
+1648 
-1663 VAGTFAVSARLGSNT
+1663 
-1678 PVSAQVRFA
+1678 
-1687 ADISTARL
+1687 
-1695 TVAADSEET
+1695 
-1704 AAANGTA
+1704 
-1711 TRTVTATLTDAGD
+1711 
-1724 NPLQS
+1724 
-1729 QPVIFTVNGGPAFSG
+1729 
-1744 EASGT
+1744 
-1749 TDDNG
+1749 
-1754 TVTVTLTS
+1754 
-1762 IVAGTFTVSGVA
+1762 
-1774 TDLSLSGS
+1774 
-1782 AEVAFM
+1782 
-1788 ADASTAR
+1788 
-1795 LIIETS
+1795 
-1801 SDTKT
+1801 
-1806 ANGTDTHPVTLK
+1806 
-1818 VEDARGN
+1818 
-1825 PLTSV
+1825 
-1830 HNVTLSVPADG
+1830 
-1841 PLFSSNNAATLST
+1841 
-1854 TTNSNG
+1854 
-1860 ELEVSLTSAVAG
+1860 
-1872 TFAVSARLGS
+1872 
-1882 NTPVSAQVRFAADI
+1882 
-1896 STARLTVAA
+1896 
-1905 DSEET
+1905 
-1910 AAANGTATRTVT
+1910 
-1922 ATLTDAGGNPLQS
+1922 
-1935 QPVSFTVNGGPAFS
+1935 
-1949 GEASGTTDD
+1949 
-1958 NGTVTVTLTSIVA
+1958 
-1971 GTFTVSAAA
+1971 
-1980 ASLSLNGS
+1980 
-1988 AEVAFIAD
+1988 
-1996 ASTAQLVIETSSDAT
+1996 
-2011 IANGTDRHPVTLKVE
+2011 HPVTLKVE

-2073 SAVAGTFTVSA
+2073 SLVAGTFTVSA
-2084 RLGSNTP
+2084 RLGSSAAVSAQVTFAADINSAQMTVTADTGEAAAANGRATRTVTATLTDAGDNPLQNQAVSFTVNGGPAFSGEASGTTDDNGTVTVTLTSTVAGSFTVSGVATDLSLSGSAEVAFTADASTARLIIETSSDTKTANGTDTHPVTLKVEDAQGNPLTSVHNVTLSVPADGPLFSSNSAATLSTSTDGNGELEVPLTSAVAGTFAVSARLGTGTAVSAQVRFAADISTARLTVAADSEETAAANGTATRTVTATLTDAGGNPLQNQAVSFTVNGGPVFSGEASGTTGDNGTVTVTLTSIVAGTFAVSAAAASLSLNGSAEVAFIADASSAQLIIETSSDATIANGTDRHPVTLKVEDAQGNALTSVHNVTLEVPADGPLFSNNAATLSTSTDSNGELEVPLTSTVAGTFTVSARLGSDTP
-2091 VSAQVR
+2091 VSVQVR

-2167 DNGELEVPLTSM
+2167 SNGELEVPLTSM
-2179 VAGTFTVSARLGSGT
+2179 VAGTFTVSARLGSGA
-2194 AVSTQV
+2194 AVTTQV

-2238 NNALAGTH
+2238 NNALAGVH
-2246 TVTLSVPADGPLFS
+2246 AVTLSVPADGPLFN
-2260 NNAATLSTTTNNN
+2260 NNAATLSTSTDSN

-2296 DTPVSADLTF
+2296 DTPVSADVTF

-2369 MKEIAGS
+2369 MKEVAGG
-2376 VMTAGTEYDLVPST
+2376 VMAAGTEYDLVPST

-2462 NGTDRKNIVIV
+2462 NGTDRTNIVIV

-2488 LRVLTS
+2488 LRVQTS
-2494 TGGLLST
+2494 TGGLLNT

-2540 NVTNGLPQDLITPGT
+2540 NVTDGLPHNLITPGT
-2555 NNVTINLAAG
+2555 NNVTINLTAG

-2580 TGLEA
+2580 TGLEQ
-2585 TKSLVADGNSS
+2585 TKSIVADGGSY

-2605 RDANGHGINGLP
+2605 KDANGHGVNGLQP
-2617 LTIAAQ
+2617 TIAAQ

-2710 GLEATKS
+2710 ALEATKS

-2733 DANGNGVTGLRL
+2733 DANGNGVNELRL

-2780 YYLSVWAGTR
+2780 YYLSVWAGTT

-2801 LNPGVLPAGS
+2801 LNPGVLPAGQ

-2862 ANGNGVKGLEG
+2862 ANGNGVKGLEE

-2893 QGTDFDMIASD
+2893 QGTDFDMIASN

-2920 TVTFSVTRGLN
+2920 TVTFSVTGGLN
-2931 PGVIPTGRNNVTVN
+2931 TGVIPAGRNNVTVN

-2962 NGTALTGTK
+2962 NGTALTSTK

-2995 NDLRLKIAAQSG
+2995 KGLDLKIAAQSG

-3100 MVANGSNETRV
+3100 LVANGSNETRV

-3144 TLIAEGTEYAL
+3144 TLIAAGTEYAL

-3171 KAGSV
+3171 TAGSV

-3181 YGLPGGTIS
+3181 SGLPGGTIS
-3190 DADNGVTVNLVADTP
+3190 DANNGVTVNLVADTP

-3260 AGTDSLLKN
+3260 AGTGSLLKN
-3269 TDGTLIVTGTEY
+3269 TDGTLIAAGTEY
-3281 ALASTTDGVYYK
+3281 TLASTTDGVYYK

-3306 WVSYGL
+3306 WVSNGL

-3343 YQGGSNGSTYREFSS
+3343 YQGGSNGNTYRTFSS

-3408 STFNANTKTYSFSK
+3408 STFDANTKTYSFSK
-3422 RTSVYQNGGAGNT
+3422 TTSVGKNGGAGNT

-3466 RVGSTTYSFKSSNN
+3466 KVGSTTYSFKSSNN